1 MREFIIESALLTHG
15 VRSMRTKRTV
25 TRRIQVLKENR
36 KTYARA
42 SEISVRDHAYREA
55 VREHSEA
62 SIEEQY
68 AYGFANTL
76 AKKAIL
82 IPEDDLL
89 AGYLFQYAYNVNFP
103 MKVSEDFDPA
113 ERAKFQMDMKREIE
127 ETKEVYW
134 KNGKTDDSVDLEER
148 EMPGSIDVE
157 LDEFTDAVETW
168 LVKHWHSGHTLAGY
182 EMLLNTGWRALLL
195 QAEKQLEKA
204 ESEKEKRTV
213 HAFQIVLKACM
224 DYMHRYLEETERQL
238 NKLKRNNKINNDNV
252 EYNDGFGTR
261 QECLERIRDA
271 LINIET
277 KAPETFFE
285 TLQLLML
292 ANEMMYCENIP
303 SGISLGRIDYYLYPF
318 YRRDVDAGR
327 LTYEE
332 AGELLESFW
341 LKCSCQRK
349 AYQNMTLGGCDA
361 AGRCSVNDLTYL
373 CLESAA
379 NLRVD
384 QPSVNFRW
392 TDDMPEEA
400 WWAVLALIRTGMGF
414 PALLYDPCCMKAQIK
429 NGVSEEDV
437 WNYGFVGCVEMAV
450 PGKENAITELARL
463 NLPKLLNLLLHQ
475 GKDTCSDKIFRMK
488 NRKSLAEFGT
498 YEELEQAYL
507 NELEYWVRKIIR
519 SLNRIEHLYAEK
531 YPLPYLSVLTEDC
544 IGSRKD
550 VMAGGARYTS
560 VGFNLGGVATA
571 ADALAAI
578 RDVVYDKNIA
588 TLEEC
593 VEIMERDFEGAD
605 HMLQYMSAR
614 APKYGND
621 QGREQDA
628 EQIAVKIERLVSD
641 ILREYRNYWG
651 GPYRLGLY
659 TVEDH
664 AIMGMHTGAT
674 ADGRRSGES
683 LSNSSGASQGKDT
696 HGPTALIN
704 SVTNFPMEEA
714 GNGMVLDVKF
724 TPSLLEEETG
734 KRALRSLIETYFRK
748 GGMEMQ
754 VSVVSGETLRAA
766 QEHPE
771 NYADLIVRVSGFSAY
786 FCSLRKA
793 TQDEIIKR
801 TEHVM

>member
-1 MREFIIESALLTHG
+1 
-15 VRSMRTKRTV
+15 MRTKRTV

-36 KTYARA
+36 KKYART
-42 SEISVRDHAYREA
+42 SEIPVRDDAYREA
-55 VREHSEA
+55 VREYPEA
-62 SIEEQY
+62 SVEEQY

-89 AGYLFQYAYNVNFP
+89 AGYLFQYTYNVNFP

-113 ERAKFQMDMKREIE
+113 ERAKFQMDIEREIE
-127 ETKEVYW
+127 ETKELQSESAS
-134 KNGKTDDSVDLEER
+134 D
-148 EMPGSIDVE
+148 E
-157 LDEFTDAVETW
+157 LGEFADAVETW

-182 EMLLNTGWRALLL
+182 EMLLNTGWGALLSRV
-195 QAEKQLEKA
+195 EEQLGKA
-204 ESEKEKRTV
+204 QSEKEKQTV

-224 DYMHRYLEETERQL
+224 SYMHRYLKEVERKL
-238 NKLKRNNKINNDNV
+238 NKLKRNNNIDKGNYNDS
-252 EYNDGFGTR
+252 YNDGFGTR
-261 QECLERIRDA
+261 RECLERMRDA
-271 LINIET
+271 LMNIERE
-277 KAPETFFE
+277 APETFYE
-285 TLQLLML
+285 ALQLLTL

-327 LTYEE
+327 LNYEE
-332 AGELLESFW
+332 AGELIEAFW
-341 LKCSCQRK
+341 LKCSCQKK
-349 AYQNMTLGGCDA
+349 AYQNMTLGGCNSD
-361 AGRCSVNDLTYL
+361 GQCSVNDLAYL

-400 WWAVLALIRTGMGF
+400 WQAVLALIRTGMGF
-414 PALLYDPCCMKAQIK
+414 PALLYDPCCMKAQTK
-429 NGVSEEDV
+429 NGVSKDDV
-437 WNYGFVGCVEMAV
+437 WNYGFVGCVEMAI
-450 PGKENAITELARL
+450 PGKENAMTELARL
-463 NLPKLLNLLLHQ
+463 NLPKLLDLLLHQ
-475 GKDTCSDKIFRMK
+475 GKDTCSDKTFQMK
-488 NRKSLAEFGT
+488 NQKKFAEFKT
-498 YEELEQAYL
+498 YEELEQVYL
-507 NELEYWVRKIIR
+507 DELEYWVRKIIR
-519 SLNRIEHLYAEK
+519 NLNRIEHLYAEK

-550 VMAGGARYTS
+550 VMAGGARYTG
-560 VGFNLGGVATA
+560 VGFNLGGIGTA
-571 ADALAAI
+571 VDALAAI
-578 RDVVYDKNIA
+578 RDVVYDKNMV
-588 TLEEC
+588 TLEAC
-593 VEIMERDFEGAD
+593 MEILDDDFED
-605 HMLQYMSAR
+605 SEQIQRYLSAR

-621 QGREQDA
+621 QSREWDVD
-628 EQIAVKIERLVSD
+628 QIAFRLEKRVSD
-641 ILREYRNYWG
+641 TLKEYRNYWG

-674 ADGRRSGES
+674 ADGRKSGES

-734 KRALRSLIETYFRK
+734 KRALRSLIGTYFHK

-754 VSVVSGETLRAA
+754 ISVVSGETLRAA

>member
-1 MREFIIESALLTHG
+1 
-15 VRSMRTKRTV
+15 MRTKRTV

-36 KTYARA
+36 KKYART
-42 SEISVRDHAYREA
+42 SEIPVRDDAYREA
-55 VREHSEA
+55 VREYPEA
-62 SIEEQY
+62 SVEEQY

-76 AKKAIL
+76 AKKEIL

-113 ERAKFQMDMKREIE
+113 ERAKFQMDMEREIK
-127 ETKEVYW
+127 ETKELQSESAS
-134 KNGKTDDSVDLEER
+134 D
-148 EMPGSIDVE
+148 E
-157 LDEFTDAVETW
+157 LDEFADAVEAW

-182 EMLLNTGWRALLL
+182 EMLLNTGWGALLT
-195 QAEKQLEKA
+195 QVEEQLGKA
-204 ESEKEKRTV
+204 QSEKEKQTV

-224 DYMHRYLEETERQL
+224 SYMHRYLEEVERQL
-238 NKLKRNNKINNDNV
+238 NRLKRNNNIDKGNYNDS
-252 EYNDGFGTR
+252 YNDGFGTR
-261 QECLERIRDA
+261 RECLERMRDA
-271 LINIET
+271 LMNIET
-277 KAPETFFE
+277 KAPETFYE
-285 TLQLLML
+285 ALQLLTL

-318 YRRDVDAGR
+318 YRKDVDAGR
-327 LTYEE
+327 LNYEE
-332 AGELLESFW
+332 TGELIEAFW
-341 LKCSCQRK
+341 LKCSCQKK

-361 AGRCSVNDLTYL
+361 DGRCSVNDLTYL

-400 WWAVLALIRTGMGF
+400 WKAVLALIRTGMGF
-414 PALLYDPCCMKAQIK
+414 PALLYDPCCMKAQMN
-429 NGVSEEDV
+429 NGVSKDDV
-437 WNYGFVGCVEMAV
+437 WKYGFVGCVEMAI
-450 PGKENAITELARL
+450 PGKENAMTELARL
-463 NLPKLLNLLLHQ
+463 NLPKLLDLLLHQ

-488 NRKSLAEFGT
+488 NQKSLAEFET

-519 SLNRIEHLYAEK
+519 NLNRIEHLYAEK

-560 VGFNLGGVATA
+560 VGFNLGGIGTA
-571 ADALAAI
+571 VDALAAI
-578 RDVVYDKNIA
+578 RDVVYDKNMV

-593 VEIMERDFEGAD
+593 MEILDEDFED
-605 HMLQYMSAR
+605 SEQIQRYLSAR

-621 QGREQDA
+621 QSREWDVD
-628 EQIAVKIERLVSD
+628 QIAFRLEKRVSD
-641 ILREYRNYWG
+641 TLKEHRNYWG
-651 GPYRLGLY
+651 GSYRFGLY

-674 ADGRRSGES
+674 ADGRKSGES
-683 LSNSSGASQGKDT
+683 LSNSSGESQGKDT

-734 KRALRSLIETYFRK
+734 KRALRSLIETYFHK

-754 VSVVSGETLRAA
+754 ISIVSVETLRAA

>member
-1 MREFIIESALLTHG
+1 
-15 VRSMRTKRTV
+15 MRTKRTV

-36 KTYARA
+36 KKYART
-42 SEISVRDHAYREA
+42 SEIPVRDDAYREA
-55 VREHSEA
+55 VREYPEA
-62 SIEEQY
+62 SVEEQY

-76 AKKAIL
+76 AKKTIL
-82 IPEDDLL
+82 IPEADLL
-89 AGYLFQYAYNVNFP
+89 AGYLFQYTYNVNFP

-113 ERAKFQMDMKREIE
+113 ERAKFQMDMEREIE
-127 ETKEVYW
+127 ETKELQSESAS
-134 KNGKTDDSVDLEER
+134 D
-148 EMPGSIDVE
+148 E
-157 LDEFTDAVETW
+157 LDEFADAVETW

-182 EMLLNTGWRALLL
+182 EMLLNTGWGALLS
-195 QAEKQLEKA
+195 QVEEQLGKA
-204 ESEKEKRTV
+204 QSEKEKQTV

-224 DYMHRYLEETERQL
+224 SYMHRYLEEVERQL
-238 NKLKRNNKINNDNV
+238 NKLKRNNNIDKDNCNDS
-252 EYNDGFGTR
+252 YNDGFGTR
-261 QECLERIRDA
+261 RECLERMRDA
-271 LINIET
+271 LTNIERE
-277 KAPETFFE
+277 APETFYE
-285 TLQLLML
+285 ALQLLTL

-318 YRRDVDAGR
+318 YRKDVDAGR
-327 LTYEE
+327 LNYEE
-332 AGELLESFW
+332 AGELIEAFW
-341 LKCSCQRK
+341 LKCSCQKK
-349 AYQNMTLGGCDA
+349 AYQNMTLGGCNSD
-361 AGRCSVNDLTYL
+361 GQCSVNDLTYL

-400 WWAVLALIRTGMGF
+400 WQAVLALIRTGMGF
-414 PALLYDPCCMKAQIK
+414 PALLYDPCCMKAQMK
-429 NGVSEEDV
+429 NGVSKEDV
-437 WNYGFVGCVEMAV
+437 WNYGFVGCVEMAI
-450 PGKENAITELARL
+450 PGKENAMTELARL
-463 NLPKLLNLLLHQ
+463 NLPKLLDLLLHQ
-475 GKDTCSDKIFRMK
+475 GKDTCSDKTFQMK
-488 NRKSLAEFGT
+488 NQKKPAEFKT

-519 SLNRIEHLYAEK
+519 NLNRIEHLYAEK

-550 VMAGGARYTS
+550 VMAGGARYTG
-560 VGFNLGGVATA
+560 VGFNLGGIGTA
-571 ADALAAI
+571 VDALAAI
-578 RDVVYDKNIA
+578 RDVVYDKNMV
-588 TLEEC
+588 TLEAC
-593 VEIMERDFEGAD
+593 MEILDDDFED
-605 HMLQYMSAR
+605 SEQIQRYLSAR

-621 QGREQDA
+621 QSREWDVD
-628 EQIAVKIERLVSD
+628 QIAFRLEKRVSD
-641 ILREYRNYWG
+641 TLKEYRNYWG

-664 AIMGMHTGAT
+664 AIMGIHTGAT
-674 ADGRRSGES
+674 ADGRKGGES
-683 LSNSSGASQGKDT
+683 LSNSSGASQGKDK

-704 SVTNFPMEEA
+704 SVTNFPMEEV

-734 KRALRSLIETYFRK
+734 KRALRSLIGTYFHK

-754 VSVVSGETLRAA
+754 ISVVSGETLRAA

>member
-1 MREFIIESALLTHG
+1 
-15 VRSMRTKRTV
+15 MRTKRTV

-36 KTYARA
+36 KKYART
-42 SEISVRDHAYREA
+42 SEIPVRDDAYREA
-55 VREHSEA
+55 VREYPEA
-62 SIEEQY
+62 SVEEQY

-76 AKKAIL
+76 AKKTIL
-82 IPEDDLL
+82 IPEADLL
-89 AGYLFQYAYNVNFP
+89 AGYLFQYTYNVNFP

-113 ERAKFQMDMKREIE
+113 ERAKFQMDMEREIE
-127 ETKEVYW
+127 ETKELQSESAS
-134 KNGKTDDSVDLEER
+134 D
-148 EMPGSIDVE
+148 E
-157 LDEFTDAVETW
+157 LDEFADAVETW

-182 EMLLNTGWRALLL
+182 EMLLNTGWGALLS
-195 QAEKQLEKA
+195 QVEEQLGKA
-204 ESEKEKRTV
+204 QSEKEKQTV

-224 DYMHRYLEETERQL
+224 SYMHRYLEEVEGQL
-238 NKLKRNNKINNDNV
+238 NKLKRNNNIDKDNCNDS
-252 EYNDGFGTR
+252 YNDGFGTR
-261 QECLERIRDA
+261 RECLERMRDA
-271 LINIET
+271 LTNIERE
-277 KAPETFFE
+277 APETFYE
-285 TLQLLML
+285 ALQLLTL

-318 YRRDVDAGR
+318 YRKDVDAGR
-327 LTYEE
+327 LNYEE
-332 AGELLESFW
+332 AGELIEAFW
-341 LKCSCQRK
+341 LKCSCQKK
-349 AYQNMTLGGCDA
+349 AYQNMTLGGCNSD
-361 AGRCSVNDLTYL
+361 GQCSVNDLTYL

-400 WWAVLALIRTGMGF
+400 WQAVLALIRTGMGF
-414 PALLYDPCCMKAQIK
+414 PALLYDPCCMKAQMK
-429 NGVSEEDV
+429 NGVSKEDV
-437 WNYGFVGCVEMAV
+437 WNYGFVGCVEMAI
-450 PGKENAITELARL
+450 PGKENAMTELARL
-463 NLPKLLNLLLHQ
+463 NLPKLLDLLLHQ
-475 GKDTCSDKIFRMK
+475 GKDTCSDKTFQMK
-488 NRKSLAEFGT
+488 NQKKPAEFKT

-519 SLNRIEHLYAEK
+519 NLNRIEHLYAEK

-550 VMAGGARYTS
+550 VMAGGARYTG
-560 VGFNLGGVATA
+560 VGFNLGGIGTA
-571 ADALAAI
+571 VDALAAI
-578 RDVVYDKNIA
+578 RDVVYDKNMV
-588 TLEEC
+588 TLEAC
-593 VEIMERDFEGAD
+593 MEILDDDFED
-605 HMLQYMSAR
+605 SEQIQRYLSAR

-621 QGREQDA
+621 QSREWDVD
-628 EQIAVKIERLVSD
+628 QIAFRLEKRVSD
-641 ILREYRNYWG
+641 TLKEYRNYWG

-664 AIMGMHTGAT
+664 AIMGIHTGAT
-674 ADGRRSGES
+674 ADGRKGGES
-683 LSNSSGASQGKDT
+683 LSNSSGASQGKDK

-704 SVTNFPMEEA
+704 SVTNFPMEEV

-734 KRALRSLIETYFRK
+734 KRALRSLIGTYFHK

-754 VSVVSGETLRAA
+754 ISVVSGETLRAA

>member
-1 MREFIIESALLTHG
+1 
-15 VRSMRTKRTV
+15 MRTKRTV

-36 KTYARA
+36 KKYART
-42 SEISVRDHAYREA
+42 SEIPVRDDAYREA
-55 VREHSEA
+55 VREYPEA
-62 SIEEQY
+62 SAEEQY

-89 AGYLFQYAYNVNFP
+89 AGYLFQYTYNVNFP

-113 ERAKFQMDMKREIE
+113 ERAKFQMDMEREIE
-127 ETKEVYW
+127 ETKELQSESES
-134 KNGKTDDSVDLEER
+134 D
-148 EMPGSIDVE
+148 E
-157 LDEFTDAVETW
+157 LDEFADAVETW

-182 EMLLNTGWRALLL
+182 EMLLNTGWGALLSRV
-195 QAEKQLEKA
+195 EEQLGKA
-204 ESEKEKRTV
+204 QSEKEKQTV

-224 DYMHRYLEETERQL
+224 SYMHRYLEEVEGQL
-238 NKLKRNNKINNDNV
+238 NKLKRNNNIDKDNYNDS
-252 EYNDGFGTR
+252 YNDGFGTR
-261 QECLERIRDA
+261 RECLERMRDA
-271 LINIET
+271 LMNIERE
-277 KAPETFFE
+277 APETFYE
-285 TLQLLML
+285 ALQLLTL

-327 LTYEE
+327 LNYEE
-332 AGELLESFW
+332 AGELIEAFW
-341 LKCSCQRK
+341 LKCSCQKK
-349 AYQNMTLGGCDA
+349 AYQNMTLGGCNSD
-361 AGRCSVNDLTYL
+361 GQCSVNDLTYL

-400 WWAVLALIRTGMGF
+400 WQAVLALIRTGMGF
-414 PALLYDPCCMKAQIK
+414 PALLYDPCCMKAQTK
-429 NGVSEEDV
+429 NGVSKDDV
-437 WNYGFVGCVEMAV
+437 WNYGFVGCVEMAI
-450 PGKENAITELARL
+450 PGKENAMTELARL
-463 NLPKLLNLLLHQ
+463 NLPKLLDLLLHQ
-475 GKDTCSDKIFRMK
+475 GKDTCSDKTFQMK
-488 NRKSLAEFGT
+488 NQKKPAEFKT

-507 NELEYWVRKIIR
+507 DELEYWVRKIIR
-519 SLNRIEHLYAEK
+519 NLNRIEHLYAEK

-550 VMAGGARYTS
+550 VMAGGARYTG
-560 VGFNLGGVATA
+560 VGFNLGGIGTA
-571 ADALAAI
+571 VDALAAI
-578 RDVVYDKNIA
+578 RDVVYDKNMV
-588 TLEEC
+588 TLEAC
-593 VEIMERDFEGAD
+593 MEILDDDFED
-605 HMLQYMSAR
+605 SEQIQRYLSAR

-621 QGREQDA
+621 QSREWDVD
-628 EQIAVKIERLVSD
+628 QIAFRLEKRVSD
-641 ILREYRNYWG
+641 TLKEYRNYWG

-674 ADGRRSGES
+674 ADGRKRGES

-696 HGPTALIN
+696 YGPTALIN

-734 KRALRSLIETYFRK
+734 KQALRSLIGTYFHK

-754 VSVVSGETLRAA
+754 ISVVSGETLRAA

>member
-1 MREFIIESALLTHG
+1 
-15 VRSMRTKRTV
+15 MRTKRTV

-36 KTYARA
+36 KKYART
-42 SEISVRDHAYREA
+42 SEIPVRDDAYREA
-55 VREHSEA
+55 VREYPEA
-62 SIEEQY
+62 SVEEQY

-76 AKKAIL
+76 AKKTIL

-89 AGYLFQYAYNVNFP
+89 AGYLFQYTYNVNFP

-113 ERAKFQMDMKREIE
+113 ERAKFQMDMEREIE
-127 ETKEVYW
+127 ETKELQSESAS
-134 KNGKTDDSVDLEER
+134 D
-148 EMPGSIDVE
+148 E
-157 LDEFTDAVETW
+157 LDEFADAVETW

-182 EMLLNTGWRALLL
+182 EMLLNTGWGALLSRV
-195 QAEKQLEKA
+195 EEQLGKA
-204 ESEKEKRTV
+204 QSEKEKQTV

-224 DYMHRYLEETERQL
+224 SYMHRYLEEVEGQL
-238 NKLKRNNKINNDNV
+238 NRLKRNNNIDKDNYNDS
-252 EYNDGFGTR
+252 YNDGFGTR
-261 QECLERIRDA
+261 RECLERMRDA
-271 LINIET
+271 LMNIERE
-277 KAPETFFE
+277 APETFYE
-285 TLQLLML
+285 ALQLLTL

-318 YRRDVDAGR
+318 YRRDVDAER
-327 LTYEE
+327 LNYEE
-332 AGELLESFW
+332 AGELIEAFW
-341 LKCSCQRK
+341 LKCSCQKK
-349 AYQNMTLGGCDA
+349 AYQNMTLGGCNSD
-361 AGRCSVNDLTYL
+361 GQCSVNDLTYL

-400 WWAVLALIRTGMGF
+400 WQAVLALIRTGMGF
-414 PALLYDPCCMKAQIK
+414 PALLYDPCCMKAQTK
-429 NGVSEEDV
+429 NGVSKDDV
-437 WNYGFVGCVEMAV
+437 WNYGFVGCVEMAI
-450 PGKENAITELARL
+450 PGKENAMTELARL
-463 NLPKLLNLLLHQ
+463 NLPKLLDLLLHQ
-475 GKDTCSDKIFRMK
+475 GKDTCSDKTFQMK
-488 NRKSLAEFGT
+488 NQKTPAEFKT

-507 NELEYWVRKIIR
+507 DELEYWVRKIIR
-519 SLNRIEHLYAEK
+519 NLNRIEHLYAEK

-550 VMAGGARYTS
+550 VMAGGARYTG
-560 VGFNLGGVATA
+560 VGFNLGGIGTA
-571 ADALAAI
+571 VDALAAI
-578 RDVVYDKNIA
+578 RDVVYDKNMV
-588 TLEEC
+588 TLEAC
-593 VEIMERDFEGAD
+593 MEILDDDFED
-605 HMLQYMSAR
+605 SEQIQRYLSAR

-621 QGREQDA
+621 QSREWDVD
-628 EQIAVKIERLVSD
+628 QIAFRLEKRVSD
-641 ILREYRNYWG
+641 TLKEYRNYWG

-674 ADGRRSGES
+674 ADGRKSGES

-734 KRALRSLIETYFRK
+734 KRALRSLIGTYFHK

-754 VSVVSGETLRAA
+754 ISVVSGETLRAA

>member
-1 MREFIIESALLTHG
+1 
-15 VRSMRTKRTV
+15 MRTKRTV

-36 KTYARA
+36 KKYART
-42 SEISVRDHAYREA
+42 SEIPVRDDAYREA
-55 VREHSEA
+55 VREHPEA
-62 SIEEQY
+62 SVEEQY

-76 AKKAIL
+76 AKKEIL

-113 ERAKFQMDMKREIE
+113 ERAKFQMDMEREIE
-127 ETKEVYW
+127 ETKELQSESAS
-134 KNGKTDDSVDLEER
+134 D
-148 EMPGSIDVE
+148 E
-157 LDEFTDAVETW
+157 LDEFADAVETW

-182 EMLLNTGWRALLL
+182 EMLLNTGWGALLSRV
-195 QAEKQLEKA
+195 EEQLGKA
-204 ESEKEKRTV
+204 QSEKEKQTV

-224 DYMHRYLEETERQL
+224 SYMHRYLEEVERQL
-238 NKLKRNNKINNDNV
+238 NKLKRNNNIDKGNYNDS
-252 EYNDGFGTR
+252 YNDGFGTR
-261 QECLERIRDA
+261 RECLERMRDA
-271 LINIET
+271 LMNIERE
-277 KAPETFFE
+277 APETFYE
-285 TLQLLML
+285 ALQLLTL

-327 LTYEE
+327 LNYEE
-332 AGELLESFW
+332 AGELIEAFW
-341 LKCSCQRK
+341 LKCSCQKK
-349 AYQNMTLGGCDA
+349 AYQNMTLGGCNSD
-361 AGRCSVNDLTYL
+361 GQCSVNDLTYL

-400 WWAVLALIRTGMGF
+400 WQAVLALIRTGMGF
-414 PALLYDPCCMKAQIK
+414 PALLYDPCCMKAQTK
-429 NGVSEEDV
+429 NGVSKDDV
-437 WNYGFVGCVEMAV
+437 WNYGFVGCVEMAI
-450 PGKENAITELARL
+450 PGKENAMTELARL
-463 NLPKLLNLLLHQ
+463 NLPKLLDLLLHQ
-475 GKDTCSDKIFRMK
+475 GKDTCSDKTFQMK
-488 NRKSLAEFGT
+488 NQKSLVEFET

-519 SLNRIEHLYAEK
+519 NLNRIEHLYAEK

-550 VMAGGARYTS
+550 VMAGGARYTG
-560 VGFNLGGVATA
+560 VGFNLGGIGTA
-571 ADALAAI
+571 VDALAAI
-578 RDVVYDKNIA
+578 QDVIYDKNML

-593 VEIMERDFEGAD
+593 VEITDHDFENAD
-605 HMLQYMSAR
+605 YMLQYMSAR

-621 QGREQDA
+621 QCRKQDA
-628 EQIAVKIERLVSD
+628 DRIAVKMERMVSD
-641 ILREYRNYWG
+641 ILKEYRNYWG

-674 ADGRRSGES
+674 ADGRKSGES

-734 KRALRSLIETYFRK
+734 KRALRSLIETYFHK

-754 VSVVSGETLRAA
+754 ISVVSGETLRAA

>member
-1 MREFIIESALLTHG
+1 
-15 VRSMRTKRTV
+15 MRTKRTV

-36 KTYARA
+36 KKYART
-42 SEISVRDHAYREA
+42 SEIPVRDDAYREA
-55 VREHSEA
+55 VREHPEA
-62 SIEEQY
+62 SVEEQY

-76 AKKAIL
+76 AKKKIL

-89 AGYLFQYAYNVNFP
+89 AGYLFQYTYNVNFP

-113 ERAKFQMDMKREIE
+113 ERAKFQMDIEREIE
-127 ETKEVYW
+127 ETKELQSESAS
-134 KNGKTDDSVDLEER
+134 D
-148 EMPGSIDVE
+148 E
-157 LDEFTDAVETW
+157 LGEFADAVETW

-182 EMLLNTGWRALLL
+182 EMLLNTGWGALLSRV
-195 QAEKQLEKA
+195 EEQLGKA
-204 ESEKEKRTV
+204 QSEKEKQTV

-224 DYMHRYLEETERQL
+224 SYMHRYLEEVERQL
-238 NKLKRNNKINNDNV
+238 NKLKRNNNIDKGNYNDS
-252 EYNDGFGTR
+252 YNDGFGTR
-261 QECLERIRDA
+261 RECLERMRDA
-271 LINIET
+271 LMNIERE
-277 KAPETFFE
+277 APETFYE
-285 TLQLLML
+285 ALQLLTL

-327 LTYEE
+327 LNYEE
-332 AGELLESFW
+332 AGELIEAFW
-341 LKCSCQRK
+341 LKCSCQKK
-349 AYQNMTLGGCDA
+349 AYQNMTLGGCNSD
-361 AGRCSVNDLTYL
+361 GQCSVNDLTYL

-400 WWAVLALIRTGMGF
+400 WQAVLALIRTGMGF
-414 PALLYDPCCMKAQIK
+414 PALLYDPCCMKAQTK
-429 NGVSEEDV
+429 NGVSKDDV
-437 WNYGFVGCVEMAV
+437 WNYGFVGCVEMAI
-450 PGKENAITELARL
+450 PGKENAMTELARL
-463 NLPKLLNLLLHQ
+463 NLPKLLDLLLHQ
-475 GKDTCSDKIFRMK
+475 GKDTCSDKTFQMK
-488 NRKSLAEFGT
+488 NQKKFAEFKT
-498 YEELEQAYL
+498 YEELEQVYL
-507 NELEYWVRKIIR
+507 DELEYWVRKIIR
-519 SLNRIEHLYAEK
+519 NLNRIEHLYAEK

-550 VMAGGARYTS
+550 VMAGGARYTG
-560 VGFNLGGVATA
+560 VGFNLGGIGTA
-571 ADALAAI
+571 VDALAAI
-578 RDVVYDKNIA
+578 RDVVYDKNMV
-588 TLEEC
+588 TLEAC
-593 VEIMERDFEGAD
+593 MEILDDDFED
-605 HMLQYMSAR
+605 SEQIQRYLSAR

-621 QGREQDA
+621 QSREWDVD
-628 EQIAVKIERLVSD
+628 QIAFRLEKRVSD
-641 ILREYRNYWG
+641 TLKEYRNYWG

-674 ADGRRSGES
+674 ADGRKSGES

-734 KRALRSLIETYFRK
+734 KRALRSLIGTYFHK

-754 VSVVSGETLRAA
+754 ISVVSGETLRAA

>member
-1 MREFIIESALLTHG
+1 
-15 VRSMRTKRTV
+15 MRTKRTV

-36 KTYARA
+36 KKYART
-42 SEISVRDHAYREA
+42 SEIPVRDDAYREA
-55 VREHSEA
+55 VREYPEA
-62 SIEEQY
+62 SVEEQY

-76 AKKAIL
+76 AKKTIL
-82 IPEDDLL
+82 IPEADLL
-89 AGYLFQYAYNVNFP
+89 AGYLFQYTYNVNFP

-113 ERAKFQMDMKREIE
+113 ERAKFQMDIEREIE
-127 ETKEVYW
+127 ETKELQSESAS
-134 KNGKTDDSVDLEER
+134 D
-148 EMPGSIDVE
+148 E
-157 LDEFTDAVETW
+157 LDEFADAVETW

-182 EMLLNTGWRALLL
+182 EMLLNTGWGALLS
-195 QAEKQLEKA
+195 QVEEQLGKA
-204 ESEKEKRTV
+204 QSEKEKQTV

-224 DYMHRYLEETERQL
+224 SYMHRYLEEVERQL
-238 NKLKRNNKINNDNV
+238 NKLKRNNNIDKDNCNDS
-252 EYNDGFGTR
+252 YNDGFGTR
-261 QECLERIRDA
+261 RECLERMRDA
-271 LINIET
+271 LTNIERE
-277 KAPETFFE
+277 APETFYE
-285 TLQLLML
+285 ALQLLTL

-318 YRRDVDAGR
+318 YRKDVDAGR
-327 LTYEE
+327 LNYEE
-332 AGELLESFW
+332 AGELIEAFW
-341 LKCSCQRK
+341 LKCSCQKK
-349 AYQNMTLGGCDA
+349 AYQNMTLGGCNSD
-361 AGRCSVNDLTYL
+361 GQCSVNDLTYL

-400 WWAVLALIRTGMGF
+400 WQAVLALIRTGMGF
-414 PALLYDPCCMKAQIK
+414 PALLYDPCCMKAQTK
-429 NGVSEEDV
+429 NGVSKDDV
-437 WNYGFVGCVEMAV
+437 WNYGFVGCVEMAI
-450 PGKENAITELARL
+450 PGKENAMTELARL
-463 NLPKLLNLLLHQ
+463 NLPKLLDLLLHQ
-475 GKDTCSDKIFRMK
+475 GKDTCSDKTFQMK
-488 NRKSLAEFGT
+488 NQKKPAEFKT

-519 SLNRIEHLYAEK
+519 NLNRIEHLYAEK

-550 VMAGGARYTS
+550 VMAGGARYTG
-560 VGFNLGGVATA
+560 VGFNLGGIGTA
-571 ADALAAI
+571 VDALAAI
-578 RDVVYDKNIA
+578 RDVVYDKNMV
-588 TLEEC
+588 TLEAC
-593 VEIMERDFEGAD
+593 MEILDDDFED
-605 HMLQYMSAR
+605 SEQIQRYLSAR

-621 QGREQDA
+621 QSREWDVD
-628 EQIAVKIERLVSD
+628 QIAFRLEKRVSD
-641 ILREYRNYWG
+641 TLKEYRNYWG

-664 AIMGMHTGAT
+664 AIMGIHTGAT
-674 ADGRRSGES
+674 ADGRKGGES
-683 LSNSSGASQGKDT
+683 LSNSSGASQGKDK

-704 SVTNFPMEEA
+704 SVTNFPMEEV

-734 KRALRSLIETYFRK
+734 KRALRSLIETYFHK

-754 VSVVSGETLRAA
+754 ISVVSGETLRAA

>member
-1 MREFIIESALLTHG
+1 
-15 VRSMRTKRTV
+15 MRTKRTV
-25 TRRIQVLKENR
+25 IRRIQVLKENR
-36 KTYARA
+36 KKYART
-42 SEISVRDHAYREA
+42 SEIPVRDDAYREA
-55 VREHSEA
+55 VREHPEA
-62 SIEEQY
+62 SVEEQY

-76 AKKAIL
+76 AKKEIL

-113 ERAKFQMDMKREIE
+113 ERAKFQMDIEREIE
-127 ETKEVYW
+127 ETKELQSESAS
-134 KNGKTDDSVDLEER
+134 D
-148 EMPGSIDVE
+148 E
-157 LDEFTDAVETW
+157 LGEFADAVETW

-182 EMLLNTGWRALLL
+182 EMLLNTGWGALLSRV
-195 QAEKQLEKA
+195 EEQLGKA
-204 ESEKEKRTV
+204 QSEKEKQTV

-224 DYMHRYLEETERQL
+224 SYMHRYLEEVERQL
-238 NKLKRNNKINNDNV
+238 NKLKRNNNIDKGNYNDS
-252 EYNDGFGTR
+252 YNDGFGTR
-261 QECLERIRDA
+261 RECLERMRDA
-271 LINIET
+271 LMNIET
-277 KAPETFFE
+277 KAPETFYE
-285 TLQLLML
+285 ALQLLTL
-292 ANEMMYCENIP
+292 ANAMMYCENIP

-318 YRRDVDAGR
+318 YQKDVDAGR
-327 LTYEE
+327 LNYEE
-332 AGELLESFW
+332 TGELIEAFW
-341 LKCSCQRK
+341 LKCSCQKK

-361 AGRCSVNDLTYL
+361 DGRCAVNDLTYL
-373 CLESAA
+373 CLESTA

-400 WWAVLALIRTGMGF
+400 WQAVLALIRTGMGF
-414 PALLYDPCCMKAQIK
+414 PALFYDPCCMKAQMN
-429 NGVSEEDV
+429 NGVLKEDV
-437 WNYGFVGCVEMAV
+437 WNYGFVGCVEMTI
-450 PGKENAITELARL
+450 PGKENAMTELARL

-475 GKDTCSDKIFRMK
+475 GKDTCSDKTFRMK
-488 NRKSLAEFGT
+488 NQKSLVEFET

-507 NELEYWVRKIIR
+507 NELEYWVRKIICN
-519 SLNRIEHLYAEK
+519 LNRIEHLYAEK

-550 VMAGGARYTS
+550 VMAGGARYTG
-560 VGFNLGGVATA
+560 VGFNLGGIGTA

-578 RDVVYDKNIA
+578 QDVIYDKNML

-593 VEIMERDFEGAD
+593 VEITDHDFENAD
-605 HMLQYMSAR
+605 YMLQYMSAR

-621 QGREQDA
+621 QCRKQDA
-628 EQIAVKIERLVSD
+628 DRIAVKMERMVSD
-641 ILREYRNYWG
+641 ILKEYRNYWG

-674 ADGRRSGES
+674 ADGRKSGES

-734 KRALRSLIETYFRK
+734 KWALRSLIETYFHK
-748 GGMEMQ
+748 GGMEIQ
-754 VSVVSGETLRAA
+754 ISIVSVETLRAA

>member
-1 MREFIIESALLTHG
+1 
-15 VRSMRTKRTV
+15 MRTKRTV

-36 KTYARA
+36 KKYART
-42 SEISVRDHAYREA
+42 SEIPVRDDAYREA
-55 VREHSEA
+55 VREYPEA
-62 SIEEQY
+62 SVEEQY

-89 AGYLFQYAYNVNFP
+89 AGYLFQYTYNVNFP

-113 ERAKFQMDMKREIE
+113 ERAKFQMDIEREIE
-127 ETKEVYW
+127 ETKELQSESAS
-134 KNGKTDDSVDLEER
+134 D
-148 EMPGSIDVE
+148 E
-157 LDEFTDAVETW
+157 LGEFADAVETW

-182 EMLLNTGWRALLL
+182 EMLLNTGWGALLSRV
-195 QAEKQLEKA
+195 EEQLGKA
-204 ESEKEKRTV
+204 QSEKEKQTV

-224 DYMHRYLEETERQL
+224 SYMHRYLKEVERQL
-238 NKLKRNNKINNDNV
+238 NKLKRNNNIDKGNYNDS
-252 EYNDGFGTR
+252 YNDGFGTR
-261 QECLERIRDA
+261 RECLERMRDA
-271 LINIET
+271 LMNIERE
-277 KAPETFFE
+277 APETFYE
-285 TLQLLML
+285 ALQLLTL

-327 LTYEE
+327 LNYEE
-332 AGELLESFW
+332 AGELIEAFW
-341 LKCSCQRK
+341 LKCSCQKK
-349 AYQNMTLGGCDA
+349 AYQNMTLGGCNSD
-361 AGRCSVNDLTYL
+361 GQCSVNDLTYL

-400 WWAVLALIRTGMGF
+400 WQAVLALIRTGMGF
-414 PALLYDPCCMKAQIK
+414 PALLYDPCCMKAQTK
-429 NGVSEEDV
+429 NGVSKDDV
-437 WNYGFVGCVEMAV
+437 WNYGFVGCVEMAI
-450 PGKENAITELARL
+450 PGKENAMTELARL
-463 NLPKLLNLLLHQ
+463 NLPKLLDLLLHQ
-475 GKDTCSDKIFRMK
+475 GKDTCSDKTFQMK
-488 NRKSLAEFGT
+488 NQKKFAEFKT
-498 YEELEQAYL
+498 YEELEQVYL
-507 NELEYWVRKIIR
+507 DELEYWVRKIIR
-519 SLNRIEHLYAEK
+519 NLNRIEHLYAEK

-550 VMAGGARYTS
+550 VMAGGARYTG
-560 VGFNLGGVATA
+560 VGFNLGGIGTA
-571 ADALAAI
+571 VDALAAI
-578 RDVVYDKNIA
+578 RDVVYDKNMV
-588 TLEEC
+588 TLEAC
-593 VEIMERDFEGAD
+593 MEILDDDFED
-605 HMLQYMSAR
+605 SEQIQRYLSAR

-621 QGREQDA
+621 QSREWDVD
-628 EQIAVKIERLVSD
+628 QIAFRLEKRVSD
-641 ILREYRNYWG
+641 TLKEYRNYWG

-674 ADGRRSGES
+674 ADGRKSGES

-734 KRALRSLIETYFRK
+734 KRALRSLIGTYFHK

-754 VSVVSGETLRAA
+754 ISVVSGETLRAA

>member
-1 MREFIIESALLTHG
+1 
-15 VRSMRTKRTV
+15 MRTKRTV

-36 KTYARA
+36 KKYART
-42 SEISVRDHAYREA
+42 SEIPVRDDAYREA
-55 VREHSEA
+55 VREYPEA
-62 SIEEQY
+62 SVEEQY

-76 AKKAIL
+76 AKKTIL
-82 IPEDDLL
+82 IPEADLL
-89 AGYLFQYAYNVNFP
+89 AGYLFQYTYNVNFP

-113 ERAKFQMDMKREIE
+113 ERAKFQMDIEREIE
-127 ETKEVYW
+127 ETKELQSESAS
-134 KNGKTDDSVDLEER
+134 D
-148 EMPGSIDVE
+148 E
-157 LDEFTDAVETW
+157 LDEFADAVETW

-182 EMLLNTGWRALLL
+182 EMLLNTGWGALLS
-195 QAEKQLEKA
+195 QVEEQLGKA
-204 ESEKEKRTV
+204 QSEKEKQTV

-224 DYMHRYLEETERQL
+224 SYMHRYLEEVERQL
-238 NKLKRNNKINNDNV
+238 NKLKRNNNIDKDNCNDS
-252 EYNDGFGTR
+252 YNDGFGTR
-261 QECLERIRDA
+261 RECLERMRDA
-271 LINIET
+271 LMNIERE
-277 KAPETFFE
+277 APETFYE
-285 TLQLLML
+285 ALQLLTL

-327 LTYEE
+327 LNYEE
-332 AGELLESFW
+332 AGELIEAFW
-341 LKCSCQRK
+341 LKCSCQKK
-349 AYQNMTLGGCDA
+349 AYQNMTLGGCNSD
-361 AGRCSVNDLTYL
+361 GQCSVNDLTYL

-400 WWAVLALIRTGMGF
+400 WQAVLALIRTGMGF
-414 PALLYDPCCMKAQIK
+414 PALLYDPCCMKAQMK
-429 NGVSEEDV
+429 NGVLKEDV
-437 WNYGFVGCVEMAV
+437 WNYGFVGCVEMAI
-450 PGKENAITELARL
+450 PGKENAMTELARL
-463 NLPKLLNLLLHQ
+463 NLPKLLDLLLHQ
-475 GKDTCSDKIFRMK
+475 GKDTCSDKTFQMK
-488 NRKSLAEFGT
+488 NQKKPAEFKT

-507 NELEYWVRKIIR
+507 DELEYWVRKIIR
-519 SLNRIEHLYAEK
+519 NLNRIEHLYAEK

-550 VMAGGARYTS
+550 VMAGGARYTG
-560 VGFNLGGVATA
+560 VGFNLGGIGTA
-571 ADALAAI
+571 VDALAAI
-578 RDVVYDKNIA
+578 RDVVYDKNMV
-588 TLEEC
+588 TLEAC
-593 VEIMERDFEGAD
+593 MEILDDDFED
-605 HMLQYMSAR
+605 SEQIQRYLSAR

-621 QGREQDA
+621 QSREWDVD
-628 EQIAVKIERLVSD
+628 QIAFRLEKRVSD
-641 ILREYRNYWG
+641 TLKEYRNYWG

-664 AIMGMHTGAT
+664 AIMGIHTGAT
-674 ADGRRSGES
+674 ADGRKGGES
-683 LSNSSGASQGKDT
+683 LSNSSGASQGKDK

-704 SVTNFPMEEA
+704 SVTNFPMEEV

-734 KRALRSLIETYFRK
+734 KRALRSLIGTYFHK

-754 VSVVSGETLRAA
+754 ISVVSGETLRAA

>member
-1 MREFIIESALLTHG
+1 MR
-15 VRSMRTKRTV
+15 
-25 TRRIQVLKENR
+25 
-36 KTYARA
+36 
-42 SEISVRDHAYREA
+42 DDAYREA
-55 VREHSEA
+55 VREHPEA
-62 SIEEQY
+62 SVEEQY

-76 AKKAIL
+76 AKKEIL

-113 ERAKFQMDMKREIE
+113 ERAKFQMDIEREIE
-127 ETKEVYW
+127 ETKELQSESAS
-134 KNGKTDDSVDLEER
+134 D
-148 EMPGSIDVE
+148 E
-157 LDEFTDAVETW
+157 LGEFADAVETW

-182 EMLLNTGWRALLL
+182 EMLLNTGWGALLSRV
-195 QAEKQLEKA
+195 EEQLGKA
-204 ESEKEKRTV
+204 QSEKEKQTV

-224 DYMHRYLEETERQL
+224 SYMHRYLEEVERQL
-238 NKLKRNNKINNDNV
+238 NKLKRNNNIDKGNYNDS
-252 EYNDGFGTR
+252 YNDGFGTR
-261 QECLERIRDA
+261 RECLERMRDA
-271 LINIET
+271 LMNIERE
-277 KAPETFFE
+277 APETFYE
-285 TLQLLML
+285 ALQLLTL

-327 LTYEE
+327 LNYEE
-332 AGELLESFW
+332 AGELIEAFW
-341 LKCSCQRK
+341 LKCSCQKK
-349 AYQNMTLGGCDA
+349 AYQNMTLGGCNSD
-361 AGRCSVNDLTYL
+361 GQCSVNDLTYL

-400 WWAVLALIRTGMGF
+400 WQAVLALIRTGMGF
-414 PALLYDPCCMKAQIK
+414 PALLYDPCCMKAQTK
-429 NGVSEEDV
+429 NGVSKDDV
-437 WNYGFVGCVEMAV
+437 WNYGFVGCVEMAI
-450 PGKENAITELARL
+450 PGKENAMTELARL
-463 NLPKLLNLLLHQ
+463 NLPKLLDLLLHQ
-475 GKDTCSDKIFRMK
+475 GKDTCSDKTFQMK
-488 NRKSLAEFGT
+488 NQKKFAEFKT
-498 YEELEQAYL
+498 YEELEQVYL
-507 NELEYWVRKIIR
+507 DELEYWVRKIIR
-519 SLNRIEHLYAEK
+519 NLNRIEHLYAEK

-550 VMAGGARYTS
+550 VMAGGARYTG
-560 VGFNLGGVATA
+560 VGFNLGGIGTA
-571 ADALAAI
+571 VDALAAI
-578 RDVVYDKNIA
+578 RDVVYDKNMV
-588 TLEEC
+588 TLEAC
-593 VEIMERDFEGAD
+593 MEILDDDFED
-605 HMLQYMSAR
+605 SEQIQRYLSAR

-621 QGREQDA
+621 QSREWDVD
-628 EQIAVKIERLVSD
+628 QIAFRLEKRVSD
-641 ILREYRNYWG
+641 TLKEYRNYWG

-674 ADGRRSGES
+674 ADGRKSGES

-734 KRALRSLIETYFRK
+734 KRALRSLIETYFHK

-754 VSVVSGETLRAA
+754 ISVVSGETLRAA

-786 FCSLRKA
+786 FCLLRKA

>member
-1 MREFIIESALLTHG
+1 
-15 VRSMRTKRTV
+15 MRTKRTV

-36 KTYARA
+36 KKYART
-42 SEISVRDHAYREA
+42 SEIPVRDDAYREA
-55 VREHSEA
+55 VREYPEA
-62 SIEEQY
+62 SVEEQY

-89 AGYLFQYAYNVNFP
+89 AGYLFQYTYNVNFP

-113 ERAKFQMDMKREIE
+113 ERAKFQMDMEREIE
-127 ETKEVYW
+127 ETKELQSESAS
-134 KNGKTDDSVDLEER
+134 D
-148 EMPGSIDVE
+148 E
-157 LDEFTDAVETW
+157 LDEFADAVETW

-182 EMLLNTGWRALLL
+182 EMLLNTGWGALLS
-195 QAEKQLEKA
+195 QVEEQLGKA
-204 ESEKEKRTV
+204 QSEKEKQTV

-224 DYMHRYLEETERQL
+224 SYMHRYLEEVERQL
-238 NKLKRNNKINNDNV
+238 NKLKRNNNIDNGNYNDS
-252 EYNDGFGTR
+252 YNDGFGTR
-261 QECLERIRDA
+261 RECLERMRDV
-271 LINIET
+271 LMNIERE
-277 KAPETFFE
+277 APETFYE
-285 TLQLLML
+285 ALQLLTL

-327 LTYEE
+327 LNYEE
-332 AGELLESFW
+332 AGELIEAFW
-341 LKCSCQRK
+341 LKCSCQKK
-349 AYQNMTLGGCDA
+349 AYQNMTLGGCNSD
-361 AGRCSVNDLTYL
+361 GQCSVNDLTYL

-400 WWAVLALIRTGMGF
+400 WQAVLALIRTGMGF
-414 PALLYDPCCMKAQIK
+414 PALLYDPCCMKAQMK
-429 NGVSEEDV
+429 NGVSKDDV
-437 WNYGFVGCVEMAV
+437 WNYGFVGCVEMAI
-450 PGKENAITELARL
+450 PGKENAMTELARL
-463 NLPKLLNLLLHQ
+463 NLPKLLDLLLHQ
-475 GKDTCSDKIFRMK
+475 GKDTCSDKTFQMK
-488 NRKSLAEFGT
+488 NQKTPAEFKT

-519 SLNRIEHLYAEK
+519 NLNRIEHLYAEK

-550 VMAGGARYTS
+550 VMAGGARYTG
-560 VGFNLGGVATA
+560 VGFNLGGIGTA
-571 ADALAAI
+571 VDALAAI
-578 RDVVYDKNIA
+578 RDVVYDKNMV
-588 TLEEC
+588 TLEAC
-593 VEIMERDFEGAD
+593 MEILDDDFED
-605 HMLQYMSAR
+605 SEQIQRYLSAR

-621 QGREQDA
+621 QSREWDVD
-628 EQIAVKIERLVSD
+628 QIAFRLEKRVSD
-641 ILREYRNYWG
+641 TLKEYRNYWG

-674 ADGRRSGES
+674 ADGRKSGES

-714 GNGMVLDVKF
+714 DNGMVLDMKF

-734 KRALRSLIETYFRK
+734 KRALRSLIGTYFHK

-754 VSVVSGETLRAA
+754 ISVVSGETLRAA

>member
-1 MREFIIESALLTHG
+1 
-15 VRSMRTKRTV
+15 MRTKRTV

-36 KTYARA
+36 KKYART
-42 SEISVRDHAYREA
+42 SEIPVRDDAYREA
-55 VREHSEA
+55 VREYPEA
-62 SIEEQY
+62 SVEEQY

-113 ERAKFQMDMKREIE
+113 ERAKFQMDMEREIE
-127 ETKEVYW
+127 ETKELQSESAS
-134 KNGKTDDSVDLEER
+134 D
-148 EMPGSIDVE
+148 E
-157 LDEFTDAVETW
+157 LDEFADAVETW

-182 EMLLNTGWRALLL
+182 EMLLNTGWGALLS
-195 QAEKQLEKA
+195 QVEEQLGKA
-204 ESEKEKRTV
+204 QSEKEKQTV

-224 DYMHRYLEETERQL
+224 SYMHRYLEEVERQL
-238 NKLKRNNKINNDNV
+238 NKLKRNNNIDDGNYNDS
-252 EYNDGFGTR
+252 YNDGFGTR
-261 QECLERIRDA
+261 RECLERMRDA
-271 LINIET
+271 LMNIERE
-277 KAPETFFE
+277 APETFYE
-285 TLQLLML
+285 ALQLLTL

-318 YRRDVDAGR
+318 YRKDVDAGR
-327 LTYEE
+327 LNYEE
-332 AGELLESFW
+332 AGELIEAFW
-341 LKCSCQRK
+341 LKCSCQKK
-349 AYQNMTLGGCDA
+349 AYQNMTLGGCNSD
-361 AGRCSVNDLTYL
+361 GQCSVNDLTYL

-400 WWAVLALIRTGMGF
+400 WQAVLALIRTGMGF
-414 PALLYDPCCMKAQIK
+414 PALLYDPCCMKAQTK
-429 NGVSEEDV
+429 NGVSKDDV
-437 WNYGFVGCVEMAV
+437 WNYGFVGCVEMAI
-450 PGKENAITELARL
+450 PGKENAMTELARL
-463 NLPKLLNLLLHQ
+463 NLPKLLDLLLHQ
-475 GKDTCSDKIFRMK
+475 GKDTCSDKTFQMK
-488 NRKSLAEFGT
+488 NQKKPAEFKT

-519 SLNRIEHLYAEK
+519 NLNRIEHLYAEK

-550 VMAGGARYTS
+550 VMAGGARYTG
-560 VGFNLGGVATA
+560 VGFNLGGIGTA
-571 ADALAAI
+571 VDALAAI
-578 RDVVYDKNIA
+578 RDVVYDKNMV
-588 TLEEC
+588 TLEAC
-593 VEIMERDFEGAD
+593 MEILDDDFED
-605 HMLQYMSAR
+605 SEQIQRYLSAR

-621 QGREQDA
+621 QSREWDVD
-628 EQIAVKIERLVSD
+628 QIAFRLEKRVSD
-641 ILREYRNYWG
+641 TLKEYRNYWG

-664 AIMGMHTGAT
+664 AIMGIHTGAT
-674 ADGRRSGES
+674 ADGRKGGES
-683 LSNSSGASQGKDT
+683 LSNSSGASQGKDK

-734 KRALRSLIETYFRK
+734 KQALRSLIGTYFHK

-754 VSVVSGETLRAA
+754 ISVVSGETLRAA

>member
-1 MREFIIESALLTHG
+1 
-15 VRSMRTKRTV
+15 MRTKRTV

-36 KTYARA
+36 KKYART
-42 SEISVRDHAYREA
+42 SEILVRDDAYREA
-55 VREHSEA
+55 VREYPEA
-62 SIEEQY
+62 SVEEQY

-89 AGYLFQYAYNVNFP
+89 AGYLFQYTYNVNFP

-113 ERAKFQMDMKREIE
+113 ERAKFQMDMEREIE
-127 ETKEVYW
+127 ETKELQSESAS
-134 KNGKTDDSVDLEER
+134 D
-148 EMPGSIDVE
+148 E
-157 LDEFTDAVETW
+157 LDEFADAVETW

-182 EMLLNTGWRALLL
+182 EMLLNTGWGALLS
-195 QAEKQLEKA
+195 QVEEQLGKA
-204 ESEKEKRTV
+204 QSEKEKQTV

-224 DYMHRYLEETERQL
+224 SYMHRYLEEVERQL
-238 NKLKRNNKINNDNV
+238 NKLKRNNNIDNSNCNDS
-252 EYNDGFGTR
+252 YNDGFGTR
-261 QECLERIRDA
+261 RECLERMRDA
-271 LINIET
+271 LMNIERE
-277 KAPETFFE
+277 APETFYE
-285 TLQLLML
+285 ALQLLTL

-327 LTYEE
+327 LNYEE
-332 AGELLESFW
+332 AGELIEAFW
-341 LKCSCQRK
+341 LKCSCQKK

-361 AGRCSVNDLTYL
+361 DGRCAVNDLTYL

-400 WWAVLALIRTGMGF
+400 WQAVLALIRTGMGF
-414 PALLYDPCCMKAQIK
+414 PALLYDPCCMKAQMK
-429 NGVSEEDV
+429 NGVLKEDV
-437 WNYGFVGCVEMAV
+437 WNYGFVGCVEMAI
-450 PGKENAITELARL
+450 PGKENAMTELARL
-463 NLPKLLNLLLHQ
+463 NLPKLLDLLLHQ
-475 GKDTCSDKIFRMK
+475 GKDTCSDKTFQMK
-488 NRKSLAEFGT
+488 NQKSLAEFET

-519 SLNRIEHLYAEK
+519 NLNRIEHLYAEK

-550 VMAGGARYTS
+550 VMAGGARYTG
-560 VGFNLGGVATA
+560 VGFNLGGIGTA
-571 ADALAAI
+571 GDALAAI
-578 RDVVYDKNIA
+578 RDVVYDKNMV
-588 TLEEC
+588 TLEAC
-593 VEIMERDFEGAD
+593 MEILDDDFED
-605 HMLQYMSAR
+605 SEQIQRYLSAR

-621 QGREQDA
+621 QSREWDVD
-628 EQIAVKIERLVSD
+628 QIAFRLEKRVSD
-641 ILREYRNYWG
+641 TLKEYRNYWG

-674 ADGRRSGES
+674 ADGRKRGES

-714 GNGMVLDVKF
+714 DNGMVLDMKF

-734 KRALRSLIETYFRK
+734 KRALRSLIETYFHK

-754 VSVVSGETLRAA
+754 ISVVSGETLRAA

>member
-1 MREFIIESALLTHG
+1 
-15 VRSMRTKRTV
+15 MRTKRTV

-36 KTYARA
+36 KKYART
-42 SEISVRDHAYREA
+42 SEIPVRDDAYREA
-55 VREHSEA
+55 VREYPEA
-62 SIEEQY
+62 SVEEQY

-89 AGYLFQYAYNVNFP
+89 AGYLFQYTYNVNFP

-113 ERAKFQMDMKREIE
+113 ERAKFQMDIEREIE
-127 ETKEVYW
+127 ETKELQSESAS
-134 KNGKTDDSVDLEER
+134 D
-148 EMPGSIDVE
+148 E
-157 LDEFTDAVETW
+157 LGEFADAVETW

-182 EMLLNTGWRALLL
+182 EMLLNTGWGALLSRV
-195 QAEKQLEKA
+195 EEQLGKA
-204 ESEKEKRTV
+204 QSEKEKQTA
-213 HAFQIVLKACM
+213 HAFCIVLKACM
-224 DYMHRYLEETERQL
+224 SYMHRYLEEVERQL
-238 NKLKRNNKINNDNV
+238 NKLKRNNNIDKGNYNDS
-252 EYNDGFGTR
+252 YNDGFGTR
-261 QECLERIRDA
+261 RECLERMRDA
-271 LINIET
+271 LMNIERE
-277 KAPETFFE
+277 APETFYE
-285 TLQLLML
+285 ALQLLTL

-327 LTYEE
+327 LNYEE
-332 AGELLESFW
+332 AGELIEAFW
-341 LKCSCQRK
+341 LKCSCQKK
-349 AYQNMTLGGCDA
+349 AYQNMTLGGCNSD
-361 AGRCSVNDLTYL
+361 GQCSVNDLTYL

-400 WWAVLALIRTGMGF
+400 WQAVLALIRTGMGF
-414 PALLYDPCCMKAQIK
+414 PALLYDPCCMKAQTK
-429 NGVSEEDV
+429 NGVSKDDV
-437 WNYGFVGCVEMAV
+437 WNYGFVGCVEMAI
-450 PGKENAITELARL
+450 PGKENAMTELARL
-463 NLPKLLNLLLHQ
+463 NLPKLLDLLLHQ
-475 GKDTCSDKIFRMK
+475 GKDTCSDKTFQMK
-488 NRKSLAEFGT
+488 NQKKFAEFKT
-498 YEELEQAYL
+498 YEELEQVYL
-507 NELEYWVRKIIR
+507 DELEYWVRKIIR
-519 SLNRIEHLYAEK
+519 NLNRIEHLYAEK

-550 VMAGGARYTS
+550 VMAGGARYTG
-560 VGFNLGGVATA
+560 VGFNLGGIGTA
-571 ADALAAI
+571 VDALAAI
-578 RDVVYDKNIA
+578 RDVVYDKNMV
-588 TLEEC
+588 TLEAC
-593 VEIMERDFEGAD
+593 MEILDDDFED
-605 HMLQYMSAR
+605 SEQIQRYLSAR

-621 QGREQDA
+621 QSREWDVD
-628 EQIAVKIERLVSD
+628 QIAFRLEKRVSD
-641 ILREYRNYWG
+641 TLKEYRNYWG

-674 ADGRRSGES
+674 ADGRKSGES

-734 KRALRSLIETYFRK
+734 KRALRSLIGTYFHK

-754 VSVVSGETLRAA
+754 ISVVSGETLRAA

>member
-1 MREFIIESALLTHG
+1 
-15 VRSMRTKRTV
+15 MRTKRTV

-36 KTYARA
+36 KKYART
-42 SEISVRDHAYREA
+42 SEIPVRDDAYREA
-55 VREHSEA
+55 VREYPEA
-62 SIEEQY
+62 SVEEQY

-89 AGYLFQYAYNVNFP
+89 AGYLFQYTYNVNFP

-113 ERAKFQMDMKREIE
+113 ERAKFQMDMEREIE
-127 ETKEVYW
+127 ETKELQSESAS
-134 KNGKTDDSVDLEER
+134 D
-148 EMPGSIDVE
+148 E
-157 LDEFTDAVETW
+157 LDEFADAVETW

-182 EMLLNTGWRALLL
+182 EMLLNTGWGALLS
-195 QAEKQLEKA
+195 QVEEQLGKA
-204 ESEKEKRTV
+204 QSEKEKQTV

-224 DYMHRYLEETERQL
+224 SYMHRYLEEVERQL
-238 NKLKRNNKINNDNV
+238 NKLKRNNNIDKDNCNDS
-252 EYNDGFGTR
+252 YNDGFGTR
-261 QECLERIRDA
+261 RECLERMRDA
-271 LINIET
+271 LTNIERE
-277 KAPETFFE
+277 APETFYE
-285 TLQLLML
+285 ALQLLTL

-318 YRRDVDAGR
+318 YRKDVDAGR
-327 LTYEE
+327 LNYEE
-332 AGELLESFW
+332 AGELIEAFW
-341 LKCSCQRK
+341 LKCSCQKK
-349 AYQNMTLGGCDA
+349 AYQNMTLGGCNSD
-361 AGRCSVNDLTYL
+361 GQCSVNDLTYL

-400 WWAVLALIRTGMGF
+400 WQAVLALIRTGMGF
-414 PALLYDPCCMKAQIK
+414 PALLYDPCCMKAQMK
-429 NGVSEEDV
+429 NGVSKDDV
-437 WNYGFVGCVEMAV
+437 WNYGFVGCVEMAI
-450 PGKENAITELARL
+450 PGKENAMTELARL
-463 NLPKLLNLLLHQ
+463 NLPKLLDLLLHQ
-475 GKDTCSDKIFRMK
+475 GKDTCSDKTFQMK
-488 NRKSLAEFGT
+488 NQKTPAEFKT

-519 SLNRIEHLYAEK
+519 NLNRIEHLYAEK

-550 VMAGGARYTS
+550 VMAGGARYTG
-560 VGFNLGGVATA
+560 VGFNLGGIGTA
-571 ADALAAI
+571 VDALAAI
-578 RDVVYDKNIA
+578 RDVVYDKNMV
-588 TLEEC
+588 TLEAC
-593 VEIMERDFEGAD
+593 MEILDDDFED
-605 HMLQYMSAR
+605 SEQIQRYLSAR

-621 QGREQDA
+621 QSREWDVD
-628 EQIAVKIERLVSD
+628 QIAFRLEKRVSD
-641 ILREYRNYWG
+641 TLKEYRNYWG

-664 AIMGMHTGAT
+664 AIMGIHTGAT
-674 ADGRRSGES
+674 ADGRKGGES
-683 LSNSSGASQGKDT
+683 LSNSSGASQGKDK

-704 SVTNFPMEEA
+704 SVTNFPMEEV

-734 KRALRSLIETYFRK
+734 KRALRSLIETYFHK

-754 VSVVSGETLRAA
+754 ISVVSGETLRAA

>member
-1 MREFIIESALLTHG
+1 
-15 VRSMRTKRTV
+15 MRTKRTV

-36 KTYARA
+36 KKYART
-42 SEISVRDHAYREA
+42 SEIPVRDDAYREA
-55 VREHSEA
+55 VREYPEA
-62 SIEEQY
+62 SVEEQY

-89 AGYLFQYAYNVNFP
+89 AGYLFQYTYNVNFP

-113 ERAKFQMDMKREIE
+113 ERAKFQMDIEREIE
-127 ETKEVYW
+127 ETKELQSESAS
-134 KNGKTDDSVDLEER
+134 D
-148 EMPGSIDVE
+148 E
-157 LDEFTDAVETW
+157 LGEFADAVETW

-182 EMLLNTGWRALLL
+182 EMLLNTGWGALLSRV
-195 QAEKQLEKA
+195 EEQLGKA
-204 ESEKEKRTV
+204 QSEKEKQTV

-224 DYMHRYLEETERQL
+224 SYMHRYLEEVERQL
-238 NKLKRNNKINNDNV
+238 NKLKRNNNIDKGNYNDS
-252 EYNDGFGTR
+252 YNDGFGTR
-261 QECLERIRDA
+261 RECLERMRDA
-271 LINIET
+271 LMNIERE
-277 KAPETFFE
+277 APETFYE
-285 TLQLLML
+285 ALQLLTL

-327 LTYEE
+327 LNYEE
-332 AGELLESFW
+332 AGELIEDFW
-341 LKCSCQRK
+341 LKCSCQKK
-349 AYQNMTLGGCDA
+349 AYQNMTLGGCNSD
-361 AGRCSVNDLTYL
+361 GQCSVNDLTYL

-400 WWAVLALIRTGMGF
+400 WQAVLALIRTGMGF
-414 PALLYDPCCMKAQIK
+414 PALLYDPCCMKAQTK
-429 NGVSEEDV
+429 NGVSKDDV
-437 WNYGFVGCVEMAV
+437 WNYGFVGCVEMAI
-450 PGKENAITELARL
+450 PGKENAMTELARL
-463 NLPKLLNLLLHQ
+463 NLPKLLDLLLHQ
-475 GKDTCSDKIFRMK
+475 GKDTCSDKTFQMK
-488 NRKSLAEFGT
+488 NQKKFAEFKT
-498 YEELEQAYL
+498 YEELEQVYL
-507 NELEYWVRKIIR
+507 DELEYWVRKIIR
-519 SLNRIEHLYAEK
+519 NLNRIEHLYAEK

-550 VMAGGARYTS
+550 VMAGGARYTG
-560 VGFNLGGVATA
+560 VGFNLGGIGTA
-571 ADALAAI
+571 VDALAAI
-578 RDVVYDKNIA
+578 RDVVYDKNMV
-588 TLEEC
+588 TLEAC
-593 VEIMERDFEGAD
+593 MEILDDDFED
-605 HMLQYMSAR
+605 SEQIQRYLSAR

-621 QGREQDA
+621 QSREWDVD
-628 EQIAVKIERLVSD
+628 QIAFRLEKRVSD
-641 ILREYRNYWG
+641 TLKEYRNYWG

-674 ADGRRSGES
+674 ADGRKSGES

-734 KRALRSLIETYFRK
+734 KRALRSLIGTYFHK

-754 VSVVSGETLRAA
+754 ISVVSGETLRAA

>member
-1 MREFIIESALLTHG
+1 
-15 VRSMRTKRTV
+15 MRTKRTV

-36 KTYARA
+36 KKYART
-42 SEISVRDHAYREA
+42 SEIPVRDDAYREA
-55 VREHSEA
+55 VREYPEA
-62 SIEEQY
+62 SVEEQY

-76 AKKAIL
+76 AKKEIL

-113 ERAKFQMDMKREIE
+113 ERAKFQMDMEREIK
-127 ETKEVYW
+127 ETKELQSESAS
-134 KNGKTDDSVDLEER
+134 D
-148 EMPGSIDVE
+148 E
-157 LDEFTDAVETW
+157 LDEFADAVEAW

-182 EMLLNTGWRALLL
+182 EMLLNTGWGALLTL
-195 QAEKQLEKA
+195 VEEQLGKA
-204 ESEKEKRTV
+204 QSEKEKQTV

-224 DYMHRYLEETERQL
+224 SYMHRYLEEVERQL
-238 NKLKRNNKINNDNV
+238 NKLKRNNNIDKGNYNDS
-252 EYNDGFGTR
+252 YNDGFGTR
-261 QECLERIRDA
+261 RECLERMRDA
-271 LINIET
+271 LMNIET
-277 KAPETFFE
+277 KAPETFYE
-285 TLQLLML
+285 ALQLLTL

-318 YRRDVDAGR
+318 YRKDVDAGR
-327 LTYEE
+327 LNYEE
-332 AGELLESFW
+332 TGELIEAFW
-341 LKCSCQRK
+341 LKCSCQKK

-361 AGRCSVNDLTYL
+361 DGRCSVNDLTYL

-400 WWAVLALIRTGMGF
+400 WKAVLALIRTGMGF
-414 PALLYDPCCMKAQIK
+414 PALLYDPCCMKAQMN
-429 NGVSEEDV
+429 NGVSKDDV
-437 WNYGFVGCVEMAV
+437 WKYGFVGCVEMAI
-450 PGKENAITELARL
+450 PGKENAMTELARL
-463 NLPKLLNLLLHQ
+463 NLPKLLDLLLHQ

-488 NRKSLAEFGT
+488 NQKSLAEFET

-519 SLNRIEHLYAEK
+519 NLNRIEHLYAEK

-560 VGFNLGGVATA
+560 VGFNLGGIGTA
-571 ADALAAI
+571 VDALAAI
-578 RDVVYDKNIA
+578 RDVVYDKNMV

-593 VEIMERDFEGAD
+593 MEILDEDFED
-605 HMLQYMSAR
+605 SEQIQRYLSAR

-621 QGREQDA
+621 QSREWDVD
-628 EQIAVKIERLVSD
+628 QIAFRLEKRVSD
-641 ILREYRNYWG
+641 TLKEHRNYWG
-651 GPYRLGLY
+651 GSYRFGLY

-674 ADGRRSGES
+674 ADGRKSGES

-734 KRALRSLIETYFRK
+734 KRALRSLIETYFHK

-754 VSVVSGETLRAA
+754 ISIVSVETLRAA

>member
-1 MREFIIESALLTHG
+1 
-15 VRSMRTKRTV
+15 MRTKRTV

-36 KTYARA
+36 KKYART
-42 SEISVRDHAYREA
+42 SEIPVRDDAYREA
-55 VREHSEA
+55 VREYPEA
-62 SIEEQY
+62 SVEEQY

-89 AGYLFQYAYNVNFP
+89 AGYLFQYTYNVNFP

-113 ERAKFQMDMKREIE
+113 ERAKFQMDIEREIE
-127 ETKEVYW
+127 ETKELQSESAS
-134 KNGKTDDSVDLEER
+134 D
-148 EMPGSIDVE
+148 E
-157 LDEFTDAVETW
+157 LGEFADAVETW

-182 EMLLNTGWRALLL
+182 EMLLNTGWGALLSRV
-195 QAEKQLEKA
+195 EEQLGKA
-204 ESEKEKRTV
+204 QSEKEKQTV

-224 DYMHRYLEETERQL
+224 SYMHRYLEEVERQL
-238 NKLKRNNKINNDNV
+238 NKLKRNNNIDKGNYNDS
-252 EYNDGFGTR
+252 YNDGFGTR
-261 QECLERIRDA
+261 RECLERMRDA
-271 LINIET
+271 LMNIERE
-277 KAPETFFE
+277 APETFYE
-285 TLQLLML
+285 ALQLLTL

-327 LTYEE
+327 LNYEE
-332 AGELLESFW
+332 AGELIEAFW
-341 LKCSCQRK
+341 LKCSCQKK
-349 AYQNMTLGGCDA
+349 AYQNMTLGGCNSD
-361 AGRCSVNDLTYL
+361 GQCSVNDLTYL

-400 WWAVLALIRTGMGF
+400 WQAVLALIRTGMGF
-414 PALLYDPCCMKAQIK
+414 PALLYDPCCMKAQTK
-429 NGVSEEDV
+429 NGVSKDDV
-437 WNYGFVGCVEMAV
+437 WNYGFVGCVEMAI
-450 PGKENAITELARL
+450 PGKENAMTELARL
-463 NLPKLLNLLLHQ
+463 NLPKLLDLLLHQ
-475 GKDTCSDKIFRMK
+475 GKDTCSDKTFQMK
-488 NRKSLAEFGT
+488 NQKKFAEFKT
-498 YEELEQAYL
+498 YEELEQVYL
-507 NELEYWVRKIIR
+507 DELEYWVRKIIR
-519 SLNRIEHLYAEK
+519 NLNRIEHLYAEK

-550 VMAGGARYTS
+550 VMAGGARYTG
-560 VGFNLGGVATA
+560 VGFNLGGIGTA
-571 ADALAAI
+571 VDALAAI
-578 RDVVYDKNIA
+578 RDVVYDKNMV
-588 TLEEC
+588 TLEAC
-593 VEIMERDFEGAD
+593 MEILDDDFED
-605 HMLQYMSAR
+605 SEQIQRYLSAR

-621 QGREQDA
+621 QSREWDVD
-628 EQIAVKIERLVSD
+628 QIAFRLEKRVSD
-641 ILREYRNYWG
+641 TLKEYRNYWG

-674 ADGRRSGES
+674 ADGRKSGES

-734 KRALRSLIETYFRK
+734 KRALRSLIETYFHK

-754 VSVVSGETLRAA
+754 ISVVSGETLRAA

>member
-1 MREFIIESALLTHG
+1 
-15 VRSMRTKRTV
+15 MRTKRTV

-36 KTYARA
+36 KKYART
-42 SEISVRDHAYREA
+42 SEIPVRDDAYREA
-55 VREHSEA
+55 VREYPEA
-62 SIEEQY
+62 SVEEQY

-89 AGYLFQYAYNVNFP
+89 AGYLFQYTYNVNFP

-113 ERAKFQMDMKREIE
+113 ERAKFQMDMEREIK
-127 ETKEVYW
+127 ETKELQSESAS
-134 KNGKTDDSVDLEER
+134 D
-148 EMPGSIDVE
+148 E
-157 LDEFTDAVETW
+157 LDEFADAVEAW

-182 EMLLNTGWRALLL
+182 EMLLNTGWGALLT
-195 QAEKQLEKA
+195 QVEEQLGKA
-204 ESEKEKRTV
+204 QSEKEKQTV

-224 DYMHRYLEETERQL
+224 SYMHRYLEEVERQL
-238 NKLKRNNKINNDNV
+238 NRLKRNNNIDKGNYNDS
-252 EYNDGFGTR
+252 YNDGFGTR
-261 QECLERIRDA
+261 RECLERMRDA
-271 LINIET
+271 LMNIET
-277 KAPETFFE
+277 KAPETFYE
-285 TLQLLML
+285 ALQLLTL

-318 YRRDVDAGR
+318 YRKDVDAGR
-327 LTYEE
+327 LNYEE
-332 AGELLESFW
+332 TGELIEAFW
-341 LKCSCQRK
+341 LKCSCQKK

-361 AGRCSVNDLTYL
+361 DGRCSVNDLTYL

-400 WWAVLALIRTGMGF
+400 WKAVLALIRTGMGF
-414 PALLYDPCCMKAQIK
+414 PALLYDPCCMKAQMN
-429 NGVSEEDV
+429 NGVSKDDV
-437 WNYGFVGCVEMAV
+437 WKYGFVGCVEMAI
-450 PGKENAITELARL
+450 PGKENAMTELARL
-463 NLPKLLNLLLHQ
+463 NLPKLLDLLLHQ

-488 NRKSLAEFGT
+488 NQKSLAEFET

-519 SLNRIEHLYAEK
+519 NLNRIEHLYAEK

-560 VGFNLGGVATA
+560 VGFNLGGIGTA
-571 ADALAAI
+571 VDALAAI
-578 RDVVYDKNIA
+578 RDVVYDKNMV

-593 VEIMERDFEGAD
+593 MEILDEDFED
-605 HMLQYMSAR
+605 SEQIQRYLSAR

-621 QGREQDA
+621 QSREWDVD
-628 EQIAVKIERLVSD
+628 QIAFRLEKRVSD
-641 ILREYRNYWG
+641 TLKEHRNYWG
-651 GPYRLGLY
+651 GSYRFGLY

-674 ADGRRSGES
+674 ADGRKSGES

-734 KRALRSLIETYFRK
+734 KRALRSLIGTYFHK

-754 VSVVSGETLRAA
+754 ISVVSGETLRAA

>member
-1 MREFIIESALLTHG
+1 
-15 VRSMRTKRTV
+15 MRTKRTV

-36 KTYARA
+36 KKYART
-42 SEISVRDHAYREA
+42 SEIPVRDDAYREA
-55 VREHSEA
+55 VREYPEA
-62 SIEEQY
+62 SVEEQY

-89 AGYLFQYAYNVNFP
+89 AGYLFQYTYNVNFP

-113 ERAKFQMDMKREIE
+113 ERAKFQMDMEREIE
-127 ETKEVYW
+127 ETKELQSESAS
-134 KNGKTDDSVDLEER
+134 D
-148 EMPGSIDVE
+148 E
-157 LDEFTDAVETW
+157 LDEFADAVETW

-182 EMLLNTGWRALLL
+182 EMLLNTGWGALLSRV
-195 QAEKQLEKA
+195 EEQLGKA
-204 ESEKEKRTV
+204 QSEKEKQTV

-224 DYMHRYLEETERQL
+224 SYMHRYLEEVERQL
-238 NKLKRNNKINNDNV
+238 NKLKRNNNIDKGNYNDS
-252 EYNDGFGTR
+252 YNDGFGTR
-261 QECLERIRDA
+261 RECLERMRDA
-271 LINIET
+271 LMNIERE
-277 KAPETFFE
+277 APETFYE
-285 TLQLLML
+285 ALQLLTL

-327 LTYEE
+327 LNYEE
-332 AGELLESFW
+332 VGELIEAFW
-341 LKCSCQRK
+341 LKCSCQKK
-349 AYQNMTLGGCDA
+349 AYQNMTLGGCNSD
-361 AGRCSVNDLTYL
+361 GQCSVNDLTYL

-400 WWAVLALIRTGMGF
+400 WQAVLALIRTGMGF
-414 PALLYDPCCMKAQIK
+414 PALLYDPCCMKAQTK
-429 NGVSEEDV
+429 NGMSKDDV
-437 WNYGFVGCVEMAV
+437 WNYGFVGCVEMAI
-450 PGKENAITELARL
+450 PGKENAMTELARL
-463 NLPKLLNLLLHQ
+463 NLPKLLDLLLHQ
-475 GKDTCSDKIFRMK
+475 GKDTCSDKTFQMK
-488 NRKSLAEFGT
+488 NQKKPAEFKT

-507 NELEYWVRKIIR
+507 DELEYWVRKIIR
-519 SLNRIEHLYAEK
+519 NLNRIEHLYAEK

-550 VMAGGARYTS
+550 VMAGGARYTG
-560 VGFNLGGVATA
+560 VGFNLGGIGTA
-571 ADALAAI
+571 VDALAAI
-578 RDVVYDKNIA
+578 RDVVYDKNMV
-588 TLEEC
+588 TLEAC
-593 VEIMERDFEGAD
+593 MEILDDDFED
-605 HMLQYMSAR
+605 SEQIQRYLSAR

-621 QGREQDA
+621 QSREWDVD
-628 EQIAVKIERLVSD
+628 QIAFRLEKRVSD
-641 ILREYRNYWG
+641 TLKEYRNYWG

-674 ADGRRSGES
+674 ADGRKSGES

-734 KRALRSLIETYFRK
+734 KRALRSLIETYFHK
-748 GGMEMQ
+748 GGMEIQ
-754 VSVVSGETLRAA
+754 ISIVSVETLRAA

>member
-1 MREFIIESALLTHG
+1 
-15 VRSMRTKRTV
+15 MRTKRTV

-36 KTYARA
+36 KKYART
-42 SEISVRDHAYREA
+42 SEIPVRDDAYREA
-55 VREHSEA
+55 VREHPEA
-62 SIEEQY
+62 SVEEQY

-76 AKKAIL
+76 AKKKIL

-89 AGYLFQYAYNVNFP
+89 AGYLFQYTYNVNFP

-113 ERAKFQMDMKREIE
+113 ERAKFQMDIEREIE
-127 ETKEVYW
+127 ETKELQSESAS
-134 KNGKTDDSVDLEER
+134 D
-148 EMPGSIDVE
+148 E
-157 LDEFTDAVETW
+157 LGEFADAVETW

-182 EMLLNTGWRALLL
+182 EMLLNTGWGALLSRV
-195 QAEKQLEKA
+195 EEQLGKA
-204 ESEKEKRTV
+204 QSEKEKQTV

-224 DYMHRYLEETERQL
+224 SYMHRYLEEVERQL
-238 NKLKRNNKINNDNV
+238 NKLKRNNNIDKGNYNDS
-252 EYNDGFGTR
+252 YNDGFGTR
-261 QECLERIRDA
+261 RECLERMRDA
-271 LINIET
+271 LMNIERE
-277 KAPETFFE
+277 APETFYE
-285 TLQLLML
+285 ALQLLTL

-327 LTYEE
+327 LNYEE
-332 AGELLESFW
+332 AGELIEAFW
-341 LKCSCQRK
+341 LKCSCQKK
-349 AYQNMTLGGCDA
+349 AYQNMTLGGCNSD
-361 AGRCSVNDLTYL
+361 GQCSVNDLTYL

-400 WWAVLALIRTGMGF
+400 WQAVLALIRTGMGF
-414 PALLYDPCCMKAQIK
+414 PALLYDPCCMKAQTK
-429 NGVSEEDV
+429 NGVSKDDV
-437 WNYGFVGCVEMAV
+437 WNYGFVGCVEMAI
-450 PGKENAITELARL
+450 PGKENAMTELARL
-463 NLPKLLNLLLHQ
+463 NLPKLLDLLLHQ
-475 GKDTCSDKIFRMK
+475 GKDTCSDKTFQMK
-488 NRKSLAEFGT
+488 NQKKPAEFKT

-519 SLNRIEHLYAEK
+519 NLNRIEHLYAEK

-550 VMAGGARYTS
+550 VMAGGARYTG
-560 VGFNLGGVATA
+560 VGFNLGGIGTA
-571 ADALAAI
+571 VDALAAI
-578 RDVVYDKNIA
+578 RDVVYDKNMV
-588 TLEEC
+588 TLEAC
-593 VEIMERDFEGAD
+593 MEILDDDFED
-605 HMLQYMSAR
+605 SEQIQQYLSSR

-621 QGREQDA
+621 QSREWDVD
-628 EQIAVKIERLVSD
+628 QIAFRLEKRVSD
-641 ILREYRNYWG
+641 TLKEYRNYWG

-674 ADGRRSGES
+674 ADGRKSGES

-696 HGPTALIN
+696 YGPTALIN

-734 KRALRSLIETYFRK
+734 KRALRSLIETYFHK

-754 VSVVSGETLRAA
+754 ISVVSGETLRAA

>member
-1 MREFIIESALLTHG
+1 
-15 VRSMRTKRTV
+15 MRTKRTV

-36 KTYARA
+36 KKYART
-42 SEISVRDHAYREA
+42 SEIPVRDDAYREA
-55 VREHSEA
+55 VREYPEA
-62 SIEEQY
+62 SVEEQY

-89 AGYLFQYAYNVNFP
+89 AGYLFQYTYNVNFP

-113 ERAKFQMDMKREIE
+113 ERAKFQMDIEREIE
-127 ETKEVYW
+127 ETKELQSESAS
-134 KNGKTDDSVDLEER
+134 D
-148 EMPGSIDVE
+148 E
-157 LDEFTDAVETW
+157 LDEFADAVETW

-182 EMLLNTGWRALLL
+182 EMLLNTGWGALLS
-195 QAEKQLEKA
+195 QVEEQLGKA
-204 ESEKEKRTV
+204 QSEKEKQTV

-224 DYMHRYLEETERQL
+224 SYMHRYLEEVEGQL
-238 NKLKRNNKINNDNV
+238 NKLKRNNNIDNGNYNDS
-252 EYNDGFGTR
+252 YNDGFGTR
-261 QECLERIRDA
+261 RECLERMRDA
-271 LINIET
+271 LMNIERE
-277 KAPETFFE
+277 APETFYE
-285 TLQLLML
+285 ALQLLTL

-327 LTYEE
+327 LNYEE
-332 AGELLESFW
+332 AGELIEAFW
-341 LKCSCQRK
+341 LKCSCQKK
-349 AYQNMTLGGCDA
+349 AYQNMTLGGCNSD
-361 AGRCSVNDLTYL
+361 GQCSVNDLTYL

-400 WWAVLALIRTGMGF
+400 WQAVLALIRTGMGF
-414 PALLYDPCCMKAQIK
+414 PALLYDPCCMKAQMK
-429 NGVSEEDV
+429 NGVSKDDV
-437 WNYGFVGCVEMAV
+437 WNYGFVGCVEMAI
-450 PGKENAITELARL
+450 PGKENAMTELARL
-463 NLPKLLNLLLHQ
+463 NLPKLLDLLLHQ
-475 GKDTCSDKIFRMK
+475 GKDTCSDKTFQMK
-488 NRKSLAEFGT
+488 NQKTPAEFKT

-519 SLNRIEHLYAEK
+519 NLNRIEHLYAEK

-550 VMAGGARYTS
+550 VMAGGARYTG
-560 VGFNLGGVATA
+560 VGFNLGGIGTA
-571 ADALAAI
+571 VDALAAI
-578 RDVVYDKNIA
+578 RDVVYDKNMV
-588 TLEEC
+588 TLEAC
-593 VEIMERDFEGAD
+593 MEILDDDFED
-605 HMLQYMSAR
+605 SEQIQRYLSAR

-621 QGREQDA
+621 QSREWDVD
-628 EQIAVKIERLVSD
+628 QIAFRLEKRVSD
-641 ILREYRNYWG
+641 TLKEYRNYWG

-664 AIMGMHTGAT
+664 AIMGIHTGAT
-674 ADGRRSGES
+674 ADGRKGGES
-683 LSNSSGASQGKDT
+683 LSNSSGASQGKDK

-704 SVTNFPMEEA
+704 SVTNFPMEEV

-734 KRALRSLIETYFRK
+734 KRALRSLIGTYFHK

-754 VSVVSGETLRAA
+754 ISVVSGETLRAA

>member
-1 MREFIIESALLTHG
+1 
-15 VRSMRTKRTV
+15 MRTKRTV

-36 KTYARA
+36 KKYART
-42 SEISVRDHAYREA
+42 SEIPVRDDAYREA
-55 VREHSEA
+55 VREHPEA
-62 SIEEQY
+62 SVEEQY

-76 AKKAIL
+76 AKKEIL

-113 ERAKFQMDMKREIE
+113 ERAKFQMDMEREIE
-127 ETKEVYW
+127 ETQELCRRSRAV
-134 KNGKTDDSVDLEER
+134 GDGAASTAE
-148 EMPGSIDVE
+148 EMPESIDAE
-157 LDEFTDAVETW
+157 LGEFADAVETW

-182 EMLLNTGWRALLL
+182 EMLLNTGWGALLSRV
-195 QAEKQLEKA
+195 EEQLGKA
-204 ESEKEKRTV
+204 QSEKEKQTA
-213 HAFQIVLKACM
+213 HAFYIVLKACM
-224 DYMHRYLEETERQL
+224 SYIHRYLEETERQL
-238 NKLKRNNKINNDNV
+238 NKLKRNNKIDNNGYD
-252 EYNDGFGTR
+252 DGFGTR
-261 QECLERIRDA
+261 RECLERMRDA
-271 LINIET
+271 LMNIET
-277 KAPETFFE
+277 KAPETFYE
-285 TLQLLML
+285 ALQLLTL

-318 YRRDVDAGR
+318 YQKDVDAGR
-327 LTYEE
+327 LNYEE
-332 AGELLESFW
+332 TGELIEAFW
-341 LKCSCQRK
+341 LKCSCQKK

-361 AGRCSVNDLTYL
+361 DGRCAVNDLTYL

-400 WWAVLALIRTGMGF
+400 WQAVLALIRTGMGF
-414 PALLYDPCCMKAQIK
+414 PALFYDPCCMKAQMK
-429 NGVSEEDV
+429 NGVLKEDV
-437 WNYGFVGCVEMAV
+437 WNYGFVGCVEMAI
-450 PGKENAITELARL
+450 PGKENVMTELARL

-475 GKDTCSDKIFRMK
+475 GKDTCSDKTFRMK
-488 NRKSLAEFGT
+488 NQKSLVEFET

-519 SLNRIEHLYAEK
+519 NLNRVEHLYAEK

-544 IGSRKD
+544 VGSRKD
-550 VMAGGARYTS
+550 VMAGGARYTG
-560 VGFNLGGVATA
+560 VGFNLGGIGTA
-571 ADALAAI
+571 VDALAAI
-578 RDVVYDKNIA
+578 QDVIYDKNML

-593 VEIMERDFEGAD
+593 VEITDHDFENAD
-605 HMLQYMSAR
+605 YMLQYVSAR

-621 QGREQDA
+621 QCRKQDA
-628 EQIAVKIERLVSD
+628 DRIAVKMERMVSD
-641 ILREYRNYWG
+641 ILKEYRNYWG

-674 ADGRRSGES
+674 ADGRKSGES

-734 KRALRSLIETYFRK
+734 KRALRSLIETYFHK
-748 GGMEMQ
+748 GGMEIQ
-754 VSVVSGETLRAA
+754 ISIVSVETLRAA

>member
-1 MREFIIESALLTHG
+1 
-15 VRSMRTKRTV
+15 MRTKRTV

-36 KTYARA
+36 KKYART
-42 SEISVRDHAYREA
+42 SEIPVRDDAYREA
-55 VREHSEA
+55 VREYPEA
-62 SIEEQY
+62 SVEEQY

-76 AKKAIL
+76 AKKTIL
-82 IPEDDLL
+82 IPEADLL
-89 AGYLFQYAYNVNFP
+89 AGYLFQYTYNVNFP

-113 ERAKFQMDMKREIE
+113 ERAKFQMDIEREIE
-127 ETKEVYW
+127 ETKELQSESAS
-134 KNGKTDDSVDLEER
+134 D
-148 EMPGSIDVE
+148 E
-157 LDEFTDAVETW
+157 LDEFADAVETW

-182 EMLLNTGWRALLL
+182 EMLLNTGWGALLS
-195 QAEKQLEKA
+195 QVEEQLGKA
-204 ESEKEKRTV
+204 QSEKEKQTV

-224 DYMHRYLEETERQL
+224 SYMHRYLEEVERQL
-238 NKLKRNNKINNDNV
+238 NKLKRNNNIDKDNCNDS
-252 EYNDGFGTR
+252 YNDGFGTR
-261 QECLERIRDA
+261 RECLERMRDA
-271 LINIET
+271 LTNIERE
-277 KAPETFFE
+277 APETFYE
-285 TLQLLML
+285 ALQLLTL

-318 YRRDVDAGR
+318 YRKDVDAGR
-327 LTYEE
+327 LNYEE
-332 AGELLESFW
+332 AGELIEAFW
-341 LKCSCQRK
+341 LKCSCQKK
-349 AYQNMTLGGCDA
+349 AYQNMTLGGCNSD
-361 AGRCSVNDLTYL
+361 GQCSVNDLTYL

-400 WWAVLALIRTGMGF
+400 WQAVLALIRTGMGF
-414 PALLYDPCCMKAQIK
+414 PALLYDPCCMKAQMK
-429 NGVSEEDV
+429 NGVSKDDV
-437 WNYGFVGCVEMAV
+437 WNYGFVGCVEMAI
-450 PGKENAITELARL
+450 PGKENAMTELARL
-463 NLPKLLNLLLHQ
+463 NLPKLLDLLLHQ
-475 GKDTCSDKIFRMK
+475 GKDTCSDKTFQMK
-488 NRKSLAEFGT
+488 NQKTPAEFKT

-519 SLNRIEHLYAEK
+519 NLNRIEHLYAEK
-531 YPLPYLSVLTEDC
+531 YPLPYLSVMTEDC

-550 VMAGGARYTS
+550 VMAGGARYTG
-560 VGFNLGGVATA
+560 VGFNLGGIGTA
-571 ADALAAI
+571 VDALAAI
-578 RDVVYDKNIA
+578 RDVVYDKNMV
-588 TLEEC
+588 TLEAC
-593 VEIMERDFEGAD
+593 MEILDDDFED
-605 HMLQYMSAR
+605 SEQIQRYLSAR

-621 QGREQDA
+621 QSREWDVD
-628 EQIAVKIERLVSD
+628 QIAFRLEKRVSD
-641 ILREYRNYWG
+641 TLKEYRNYWG

-674 ADGRRSGES
+674 ADGRKSGES
-683 LSNSSGASQGKDT
+683 LSNSSGASQGKDK

-704 SVTNFPMEEA
+704 SVTNFPMEEV

-734 KRALRSLIETYFRK
+734 KRALRSLIGTYFHK

-754 VSVVSGETLRAA
+754 ISVVSGETLRAA

>member
-1 MREFIIESALLTHG
+1 
-15 VRSMRTKRTV
+15 MRTKRTV

-36 KTYARA
+36 KKYART
-42 SEISVRDHAYREA
+42 SEISVRDDAYREA

-62 SIEEQY
+62 SVEEQY

-76 AKKAIL
+76 AKKKIL

-113 ERAKFQMDMKREIE
+113 ERAKFQMDIEREIE
-127 ETKEVYW
+127 ETKELQSESAS
-134 KNGKTDDSVDLEER
+134 D
-148 EMPGSIDVE
+148 E
-157 LDEFTDAVETW
+157 LGEFADAVETW

-182 EMLLNTGWRALLL
+182 EMLLNTGWGALLSRV
-195 QAEKQLEKA
+195 EEQLGKA
-204 ESEKEKRTV
+204 QSEKEKQTV

-224 DYMHRYLEETERQL
+224 SYMHRYLEEVERQL
-238 NKLKRNNKINNDNV
+238 NKLKRNNNIDKGNYNDS
-252 EYNDGFGTR
+252 YNDGFGTR
-261 QECLERIRDA
+261 RECLERMRDA
-271 LINIET
+271 LMNIERE
-277 KAPETFFE
+277 APETFYE
-285 TLQLLML
+285 ALQLLTL

-327 LTYEE
+327 LNYEE
-332 AGELLESFW
+332 AGELIEAFW
-341 LKCSCQRK
+341 LKCSCQKK
-349 AYQNMTLGGCDA
+349 AYQNMTLGGCNSD
-361 AGRCSVNDLTYL
+361 GQCSVNDLTYL

-400 WWAVLALIRTGMGF
+400 WQAVLALIRTGMGF
-414 PALLYDPCCMKAQIK
+414 PALLYDPCCMKAQTK
-429 NGVSEEDV
+429 NGVSKDDV
-437 WNYGFVGCVEMAV
+437 WNYGFVGCVEMAI
-450 PGKENAITELARL
+450 PGKENAMTELARL

-475 GKDTCSDKIFRMK
+475 GKDTCSDKTFRMK
-488 NRKSLAEFGT
+488 NQKSLVEFET

-519 SLNRIEHLYAEK
+519 NLNRIEHLYAEK

-550 VMAGGARYTS
+550 VMAGGARYTG
-560 VGFNLGGVATA
+560 VGFNLGGIGTA
-571 ADALAAI
+571 VDALAAI
-578 RDVVYDKNIA
+578 QDVIYDKNML

-593 VEIMERDFEGAD
+593 VEITDHDFENAD
-605 HMLQYMSAR
+605 YMLQYMSAR

-621 QGREQDA
+621 QCRKQDA
-628 EQIAVKIERLVSD
+628 DRIAVKMERMVSD
-641 ILREYRNYWG
+641 ILKEYRNYWG

-674 ADGRRSGES
+674 ADGRKSGES

-734 KRALRSLIETYFRK
+734 KRALRSLIETYFHK

-754 VSVVSGETLRAA
+754 ISVVSGETLRAA

>member
-1 MREFIIESALLTHG
+1 
-15 VRSMRTKRTV
+15 MRTKRTV

-36 KTYARA
+36 KKYSRT
-42 SEISVRDHAYREA
+42 SEIPVRDDAYREA
-55 VREHSEA
+55 VREYPEA
-62 SIEEQY
+62 SVEEQY

-76 AKKAIL
+76 AKKEIL

-89 AGYLFQYAYNVNFP
+89 AGSLFQYAYNVNFP

-113 ERAKFQMDMKREIE
+113 ERAKFQMDMEREIE
-127 ETKEVYW
+127 ETKELQSESAS
-134 KNGKTDDSVDLEER
+134 D
-148 EMPGSIDVE
+148 E
-157 LDEFTDAVETW
+157 LDEFADAVETW

-182 EMLLNTGWRALLL
+182 EMLLNTGWGALLT
-195 QAEKQLEKA
+195 QVEEQLGKA
-204 ESEKEKRTV
+204 QSEKEKQTV

-224 DYMHRYLEETERQL
+224 SYMHRYLEEVERQL
-238 NKLKRNNKINNDNV
+238 NRLKRNNNIDKGNYNDS
-252 EYNDGFGTR
+252 YNDGFGTR
-261 QECLERIRDA
+261 RECLERMRDA
-271 LINIET
+271 LMNIET
-277 KAPETFFE
+277 KAPETFYE
-285 TLQLLML
+285 ALQLLTL

-318 YRRDVDAGR
+318 YRKDVDAGR
-327 LTYEE
+327 LNYEE
-332 AGELLESFW
+332 TGELIEAFW
-341 LKCSCQRK
+341 LKCSCQKK

-361 AGRCSVNDLTYL
+361 DGRCSVNDLTYL

-400 WWAVLALIRTGMGF
+400 WKAVLALIRTGMGF
-414 PALLYDPCCMKAQIK
+414 PALLYDPCCMKAQMN
-429 NGVSEEDV
+429 NGVSKDDV
-437 WNYGFVGCVEMAV
+437 WKYGFVGCVEMAI
-450 PGKENAITELARL
+450 PGKENAMTELARL
-463 NLPKLLNLLLHQ
+463 NLPKLLDLLLHQ

-488 NRKSLAEFGT
+488 NQKSLAEFET

-519 SLNRIEHLYAEK
+519 NLNRIEHLYAEK

-560 VGFNLGGVATA
+560 VGFNLGGIGTA
-571 ADALAAI
+571 VDALAAI
-578 RDVVYDKNIA
+578 RDVVYDKNMV

-593 VEIMERDFEGAD
+593 MEILDEDFED
-605 HMLQYMSAR
+605 SEQIQRYLSAR

-621 QGREQDA
+621 QSREWDVD
-628 EQIAVKIERLVSD
+628 QIAFRLEKRVSD
-641 ILREYRNYWG
+641 TLKEHRNYWG
-651 GPYRLGLY
+651 GSYRFGLY

-674 ADGRRSGES
+674 ADGRKSGES

-734 KRALRSLIETYFRK
+734 KRALRSLIETYFHK

-754 VSVVSGETLRAA
+754 ISIVSVETLRAA

>member
-1 MREFIIESALLTHG
+1 
-15 VRSMRTKRTV
+15 MRTKRTV

-36 KTYARA
+36 KKYART
-42 SEISVRDHAYREA
+42 SEIPVRDDAYREA
-55 VREHSEA
+55 VREYPEA
-62 SIEEQY
+62 SVEEQY

-76 AKKAIL
+76 AKKTIL

-113 ERAKFQMDMKREIE
+113 ERAKFQMDMEWEIE
-127 ETKEVYW
+127 ETKELQSESAS
-134 KNGKTDDSVDLEER
+134 D
-148 EMPGSIDVE
+148 E
-157 LDEFTDAVETW
+157 LDEFADAVETW

-182 EMLLNTGWRALLL
+182 EMLLNTGWGALLS
-195 QAEKQLEKA
+195 QVEEQLGKA
-204 ESEKEKRTV
+204 QSEKEKQTV

-224 DYMHRYLEETERQL
+224 SYMHRYLEEVEGQL
-238 NKLKRNNKINNDNV
+238 NKLKRNNNIDEGNYNDS
-252 EYNDGFGTR
+252 YNDGFGTR
-261 QECLERIRDA
+261 RECLERMRDA
-271 LINIET
+271 LMNIET
-277 KAPETFFE
+277 KAPETFYE
-285 TLQLLML
+285 ALQLLTL

-327 LTYEE
+327 LNYEE
-332 AGELLESFW
+332 AGELIEAFW
-341 LKCSCQRK
+341 LKCSCQKK
-349 AYQNMTLGGCDA
+349 AYQNMTLGGCNSD
-361 AGRCSVNDLTYL
+361 GQCSVNDLTYL

-400 WWAVLALIRTGMGF
+400 WQAVLALIRTGMGF
-414 PALLYDPCCMKAQIK
+414 PALLYDPCCMKAQTK
-429 NGVSEEDV
+429 NGVSKDDV
-437 WNYGFVGCVEMAV
+437 WNYGFVGCVEMAI
-450 PGKENAITELARL
+450 PGKENAMTELARL
-463 NLPKLLNLLLHQ
+463 NLPKLLDLLLHQ
-475 GKDTCSDKIFRMK
+475 GKDTCSDKTFQMK
-488 NRKSLAEFGT
+488 NQKKPAEFET

-507 NELEYWVRKIIR
+507 DELEYWVRKIIR
-519 SLNRIEHLYAEK
+519 NLNRIEHLYAEK

-550 VMAGGARYTS
+550 VMAGGARYTG
-560 VGFNLGGVATA
+560 VGFNLGGIGTA
-571 ADALAAI
+571 VDALAAI
-578 RDVVYDKNIA
+578 RDVVYDKNMV
-588 TLEEC
+588 TLEAC
-593 VEIMERDFEGAD
+593 MEILDDDFED
-605 HMLQYMSAR
+605 SEQIQRYLSAR

-621 QGREQDA
+621 QSREWDVD
-628 EQIAVKIERLVSD
+628 QIAFRLEKRVSD
-641 ILREYRNYWG
+641 TLKEYRNYWG

-674 ADGRRSGES
+674 ADGRKGGES

-734 KRALRSLIETYFRK
+734 KRALRSLIETYFHK

-754 VSVVSGETLRAA
+754 ISVVSGETLRAA

>member
-1 MREFIIESALLTHG
+1 
-15 VRSMRTKRTV
+15 MRTKRTV

-36 KTYARA
+36 KKYART
-42 SEISVRDHAYREA
+42 SEIPVRDDAYREA
-55 VREHSEA
+55 VREHPEA
-62 SIEEQY
+62 SVEEQY

-89 AGYLFQYAYNVNFP
+89 AGYLFQYTYNVNFP

-113 ERAKFQMDMKREIE
+113 ERAKFQMDMEREIE
-127 ETKEVYW
+127 ETKELQSESAS
-134 KNGKTDDSVDLEER
+134 D
-148 EMPGSIDVE
+148 E
-157 LDEFTDAVETW
+157 LDEFADAVETW

-182 EMLLNTGWRALLL
+182 EMLLNTGWGALLSRV
-195 QAEKQLEKA
+195 EEQLGKA
-204 ESEKEKRTV
+204 QSEKEKQTV

-224 DYMHRYLEETERQL
+224 SYMHRYLEEVERQL
-238 NKLKRNNKINNDNV
+238 NKLKRNNNIDKGNYNDS
-252 EYNDGFGTR
+252 YNDGFGTR
-261 QECLERIRDA
+261 RECLERMRDA
-271 LINIET
+271 LMNIERE
-277 KAPETFFE
+277 APETFYE
-285 TLQLLML
+285 ALQLLTL

-327 LTYEE
+327 LNYEE
-332 AGELLESFW
+332 VGELIEAFW
-341 LKCSCQRK
+341 LKCSCQKK
-349 AYQNMTLGGCDA
+349 AYQNMTLGGCNSD
-361 AGRCSVNDLTYL
+361 GQCSVNDLTYL

-400 WWAVLALIRTGMGF
+400 WQAVLALIRTGMGF
-414 PALLYDPCCMKAQIK
+414 PALLYDPCCMKAQTK
-429 NGVSEEDV
+429 NGMSKDDV
-437 WNYGFVGCVEMAV
+437 WNYGFVGCVEMAI
-450 PGKENAITELARL
+450 PGKENAMTELARL
-463 NLPKLLNLLLHQ
+463 NLPKLLDLLLHQ
-475 GKDTCSDKIFRMK
+475 GKDTCSDKTFQMK
-488 NRKSLAEFGT
+488 NQKKPAEFKT

-507 NELEYWVRKIIR
+507 DELEYWVRKIIR
-519 SLNRIEHLYAEK
+519 NLNRIEHLYAEK

-550 VMAGGARYTS
+550 VMAGGARYTG
-560 VGFNLGGVATA
+560 VGFNLGGIGTA
-571 ADALAAI
+571 VDALAAI
-578 RDVVYDKNIA
+578 RDVVYDKNMV
-588 TLEEC
+588 TLEAC
-593 VEIMERDFEGAD
+593 MEILDDDFED
-605 HMLQYMSAR
+605 SEQIQRYLSAR

-621 QGREQDA
+621 QSREWDVD
-628 EQIAVKIERLVSD
+628 QIAFRLEKRVSD
-641 ILREYRNYWG
+641 TLKEYRNYWG

-674 ADGRRSGES
+674 ADGRKGGES
-683 LSNSSGASQGKDT
+683 LSNSSGASQGKDK

-734 KRALRSLIETYFRK
+734 KRALRSLIGTYFHK

-754 VSVVSGETLRAA
+754 ISVVSGETLRAA

>member
-1 MREFIIESALLTHG
+1 
-15 VRSMRTKRTV
+15 MRTKRTV

-36 KTYARA
+36 KKYART
-42 SEISVRDHAYREA
+42 SEIPVRDDAYREA
-55 VREHSEA
+55 VREYPEA
-62 SIEEQY
+62 SVEEQY

-89 AGYLFQYAYNVNFP
+89 AGYLFQYTYNVNFP

-113 ERAKFQMDMKREIE
+113 ERAKFQMDIEREIE
-127 ETKEVYW
+127 ETKELQSESAS
-134 KNGKTDDSVDLEER
+134 D
-148 EMPGSIDVE
+148 E
-157 LDEFTDAVETW
+157 LGEFADAVETW

-182 EMLLNTGWRALLL
+182 EMLLNTGWGALLSRV
-195 QAEKQLEKA
+195 EEQLGKA
-204 ESEKEKRTV
+204 QSEKEKQTV

-224 DYMHRYLEETERQL
+224 SYMHRYLEEVERQL
-238 NKLKRNNKINNDNV
+238 NKLKRNNNIDKGNYNDS
-252 EYNDGFGTR
+252 YNDGFGTR
-261 QECLERIRDA
+261 RECLERMRDA
-271 LINIET
+271 LMNIERE
-277 KAPETFFE
+277 APETFYE
-285 TLQLLML
+285 ALQLLTL

-327 LTYEE
+327 LNYEE
-332 AGELLESFW
+332 AGELIEAFW
-341 LKCSCQRK
+341 LKCSCQKK
-349 AYQNMTLGGCDA
+349 AYQNMTLGGCNSD
-361 AGRCSVNDLTYL
+361 GQCSVNDLTYL

-400 WWAVLALIRTGMGF
+400 WQAVLALIRTGMGF
-414 PALLYDPCCMKAQIK
+414 PALLYDPCCMKAQTK
-429 NGVSEEDV
+429 NGVSKDDV
-437 WNYGFVGCVEMAV
+437 WNYGFVGCVEMAI
-450 PGKENAITELARL
+450 PGKENAMTELARL
-463 NLPKLLNLLLHQ
+463 NLPKLLDLLLHQ
-475 GKDTCSDKIFRMK
+475 GKDTCSDKTFQMK
-488 NRKSLAEFGT
+488 NQKKFAEFKT
-498 YEELEQAYL
+498 YEELEQVYL
-507 NELEYWVRKIIR
+507 DELEYWVRKIIR
-519 SLNRIEHLYAEK
+519 NLNRIEHLYAEK

-550 VMAGGARYTS
+550 VMAGGARYTG
-560 VGFNLGGVATA
+560 VGFNLGGIGTA
-571 ADALAAI
+571 VDALAAI
-578 RDVVYDKNIA
+578 RDVVYDKNMV
-588 TLEEC
+588 TLEAC
-593 VEIMERDFEGAD
+593 MEILDDDFED
-605 HMLQYMSAR
+605 SEQIQRYLSAR

-621 QGREQDA
+621 QSREWDVD
-628 EQIAVKIERLVSD
+628 QIAFRLEKRVSD
-641 ILREYRNYWG
+641 TLKEYRNYWG

-674 ADGRRSGES
+674 ADGRKSGES

-734 KRALRSLIETYFRK
+734 KRALRSLIGTYFHK

-754 VSVVSGETLRAA
+754 ISVVSGETLRAA

>member
-1 MREFIIESALLTHG
+1 
-15 VRSMRTKRTV
+15 MRTKRTV

-36 KTYARA
+36 KKYART
-42 SEISVRDHAYREA
+42 SEIPVRDDAYREA
-55 VREHSEA
+55 VREYPEA
-62 SIEEQY
+62 SVEEQY

-76 AKKAIL
+76 AKKEIL

-113 ERAKFQMDMKREIE
+113 ERAKFQMDMEREIK
-127 ETKEVYW
+127 ETKELQSESAS
-134 KNGKTDDSVDLEER
+134 D
-148 EMPGSIDVE
+148 E
-157 LDEFTDAVETW
+157 LDEFADAVEAW

-182 EMLLNTGWRALLL
+182 EMLLNTGWGALLT
-195 QAEKQLEKA
+195 QVEEQLGKA
-204 ESEKEKRTV
+204 QSEKEKQTV

-224 DYMHRYLEETERQL
+224 SYMHRYLEEVERQL
-238 NKLKRNNKINNDNV
+238 NRLKRNNNIDKGNYNDS
-252 EYNDGFGTR
+252 YNDGFGTR
-261 QECLERIRDA
+261 RECLERMRDA
-271 LINIET
+271 LMNIET
-277 KAPETFFE
+277 KAPETFYE
-285 TLQLLML
+285 ALQLLTL

-318 YRRDVDAGR
+318 YRKDVDAGR
-327 LTYEE
+327 LNYEE
-332 AGELLESFW
+332 TGELIEAFW
-341 LKCSCQRK
+341 LKCSCQKK

-361 AGRCSVNDLTYL
+361 DGRCSVNDLTYL

-400 WWAVLALIRTGMGF
+400 WKAVLALIRTGMGF
-414 PALLYDPCCMKAQIK
+414 PALLYDPCCMKAQMN
-429 NGVSEEDV
+429 NGVSKDDV
-437 WNYGFVGCVEMAV
+437 WKYGFVGCVEMAI
-450 PGKENAITELARL
+450 PGKENAMTELARL
-463 NLPKLLNLLLHQ
+463 NLPKLLDLLLHQ

-488 NRKSLAEFGT
+488 NQKSLAEFET

-519 SLNRIEHLYAEK
+519 NLNRIEHLYAEK

-560 VGFNLGGVATA
+560 VGFNLGGIGTA
-571 ADALAAI
+571 VDALAAI
-578 RDVVYDKNIA
+578 RDVVYDKNMV
-588 TLEEC
+588 TLEAC
-593 VEIMERDFEGAD
+593 MEILDDDFED
-605 HMLQYMSAR
+605 SEQIQRYLSAR

-621 QGREQDA
+621 QSREWDVD
-628 EQIAVKIERLVSD
+628 QIAFRLEKRVSD
-641 ILREYRNYWG
+641 TLKEYRNYWG

-674 ADGRRSGES
+674 ADGRKSGES

-734 KRALRSLIETYFRK
+734 KRALRSLIGTYFHK

-754 VSVVSGETLRAA
+754 ISVVSGETLRAA

>member
-1 MREFIIESALLTHG
+1 
-15 VRSMRTKRTV
+15 MRTKRTV

-36 KTYARA
+36 KKYART
-42 SEISVRDHAYREA
+42 SEIPVRDDAYREA
-55 VREHSEA
+55 VREYPEA
-62 SIEEQY
+62 SVEEQY

-76 AKKAIL
+76 AKKEIL

-113 ERAKFQMDMKREIE
+113 ERAKFQMDMEREIK
-127 ETKEVYW
+127 ETKELQSESAS
-134 KNGKTDDSVDLEER
+134 D
-148 EMPGSIDVE
+148 E
-157 LDEFTDAVETW
+157 LDEFADAVEAW

-182 EMLLNTGWRALLL
+182 EMLLNTGWGALLT
-195 QAEKQLEKA
+195 QVEEQLGKA
-204 ESEKEKRTV
+204 QSEKEKQTV

-224 DYMHRYLEETERQL
+224 SYMHRYLEEVERQL
-238 NKLKRNNKINNDNV
+238 NRLKRNNNIDKGNYNDS
-252 EYNDGFGTR
+252 YNDGFGTR
-261 QECLERIRDA
+261 RECLERMRDA
-271 LINIET
+271 LMNIET
-277 KAPETFFE
+277 KAPETFYE
-285 TLQLLML
+285 ALQLLTL

-318 YRRDVDAGR
+318 YRKDVDAGR
-327 LTYEE
+327 LNYEE
-332 AGELLESFW
+332 TGELIEAFW
-341 LKCSCQRK
+341 LKCSCQKK

-361 AGRCSVNDLTYL
+361 DGRCSVNDLTYL

-400 WWAVLALIRTGMGF
+400 WKAVLALIRTGMGF
-414 PALLYDPCCMKAQIK
+414 PALLYDPCCMKAQMN
-429 NGVSEEDV
+429 NGVSKDDV
-437 WNYGFVGCVEMAV
+437 WKYGFVGCVEMAI
-450 PGKENAITELARL
+450 PGKENAMTELARL
-463 NLPKLLNLLLHQ
+463 NLPKLLDLLLHQ
-475 GKDTCSDKIFRMK
+475 GKDTCSDKTFQMK
-488 NRKSLAEFGT
+488 NQKKFAEFKT
-498 YEELEQAYL
+498 YEELEQVYL
-507 NELEYWVRKIIR
+507 DELEYWVRKIIR
-519 SLNRIEHLYAEK
+519 NLNRIEHLYAEK

-550 VMAGGARYTS
+550 VMAGGARYTG
-560 VGFNLGGVATA
+560 VGFNLGGIGTA
-571 ADALAAI
+571 VDALAAI
-578 RDVVYDKNIA
+578 RDVVYDKNMV
-588 TLEEC
+588 TLEAC
-593 VEIMERDFEGAD
+593 MEILDDDFED
-605 HMLQYMSAR
+605 SEQIQRYLSAR

-621 QGREQDA
+621 QSREWDVD
-628 EQIAVKIERLVSD
+628 QIAFRLEKRVSD
-641 ILREYRNYWG
+641 TLKEHRNYWG
-651 GPYRLGLY
+651 GSYRFGLY

-674 ADGRRSGES
+674 ADGRKSGES

-734 KRALRSLIETYFRK
+734 KRALRSLIETYFHK

-754 VSVVSGETLRAA
+754 ISIVSVETLRAA

-771 NYADLIVRVSGFSAY
+771 NYADLIVRVLGIQCIF
-786 FCSLRKA
+786 LL
-793 TQDEIIKR
+793 TQKGNAG
-801 TEHVM
+801 

>member
-1 MREFIIESALLTHG
+1 
-15 VRSMRTKRTV
+15 MRTKRTV

-36 KTYARA
+36 KKYART
-42 SEISVRDHAYREA
+42 SEIPVRDDAYREA
-55 VREHSEA
+55 VREYPEA
-62 SIEEQY
+62 SVEEQY

-76 AKKAIL
+76 AKKEIL

-113 ERAKFQMDMKREIE
+113 ERAKFQMDMEREIK
-127 ETKEVYW
+127 ETKELQSESAS
-134 KNGKTDDSVDLEER
+134 D
-148 EMPGSIDVE
+148 E
-157 LDEFTDAVETW
+157 LDEFADAVEAW

-182 EMLLNTGWRALLL
+182 EMLLNTGWGALLT
-195 QAEKQLEKA
+195 QVEEQLGKA
-204 ESEKEKRTV
+204 QSEKEKQTV

-224 DYMHRYLEETERQL
+224 SYMHRYLEEVERQL
-238 NKLKRNNKINNDNV
+238 NRLKRNNNIDKGNYNDS
-252 EYNDGFGTR
+252 YNDGFGTR
-261 QECLERIRDA
+261 RECLERMRDA
-271 LINIET
+271 LMNIET
-277 KAPETFFE
+277 KAPETFYE
-285 TLQLLML
+285 ALQLLTL

-318 YRRDVDAGR
+318 YRKDVDAGR
-327 LTYEE
+327 LNYEE
-332 AGELLESFW
+332 TGELIEAFW
-341 LKCSCQRK
+341 LKCSCQKK

-361 AGRCSVNDLTYL
+361 DGRCSVNDLTYL

-400 WWAVLALIRTGMGF
+400 WKAVLALIRTGMGF
-414 PALLYDPCCMKAQIK
+414 PALLYDPCCMKAQMN
-429 NGVSEEDV
+429 NGVSKDDV
-437 WNYGFVGCVEMAV
+437 WKYGFVGCVEMAI
-450 PGKENAITELARL
+450 PGKENAMTELARL
-463 NLPKLLNLLLHQ
+463 NLPKLLDLLLHQ
-475 GKDTCSDKIFRMK
+475 VKDTCSDKTFQMK
-488 NRKSLAEFGT
+488 NQKKFAEFKT
-498 YEELEQAYL
+498 YEELEQVYL
-507 NELEYWVRKIIR
+507 DELEYWVRKIIR
-519 SLNRIEHLYAEK
+519 NLNRIEHLYAEK

-550 VMAGGARYTS
+550 VMAGGARYTG
-560 VGFNLGGVATA
+560 VGFNLGGIGTA
-571 ADALAAI
+571 VDALAAI
-578 RDVVYDKNIA
+578 RDVVYDKNMV
-588 TLEEC
+588 TLEAC
-593 VEIMERDFEGAD
+593 MEILDDDFED
-605 HMLQYMSAR
+605 SEQIQRYLSAR

-621 QGREQDA
+621 QSREWDVD
-628 EQIAVKIERLVSD
+628 QIAFRLEKRVSD
-641 ILREYRNYWG
+641 TLKEHRNYWG
-651 GPYRLGLY
+651 GSYRFGLY

-674 ADGRRSGES
+674 ADGRKSGES

-734 KRALRSLIETYFRK
+734 KRALRSLIETYFHK

-754 VSVVSGETLRAA
+754 ISIVSVETLRAA

>member
-1 MREFIIESALLTHG
+1 
-15 VRSMRTKRTV
+15 MRTKRTV

-36 KTYARA
+36 KKYART
-42 SEISVRDHAYREA
+42 SEISVRDDAYREA
-55 VREHSEA
+55 VREHPEA
-62 SIEEQY
+62 SVEEQY

-76 AKKAIL
+76 AKQKIL

-113 ERAKFQMDMKREIE
+113 ERAKFQMDIEREIE
-127 ETKEVYW
+127 ETKELQSESAS
-134 KNGKTDDSVDLEER
+134 D
-148 EMPGSIDVE
+148 E
-157 LDEFTDAVETW
+157 LGEFADAVETW

-182 EMLLNTGWRALLL
+182 EMLLNTGWGALLSRV
-195 QAEKQLEKA
+195 EEQLGKA
-204 ESEKEKRTV
+204 QSEKEKQTV

-224 DYMHRYLEETERQL
+224 SYMHRYLEEVERQL
-238 NKLKRNNKINNDNV
+238 NKLKRNNDIDKGNYNDS
-252 EYNDGFGTR
+252 YNDGFGTR
-261 QECLERIRDA
+261 RECLERMRDA
-271 LINIET
+271 LMNIERE
-277 KAPETFFE
+277 APETFYE
-285 TLQLLML
+285 ALQLLTL

-327 LTYEE
+327 LNYEE
-332 AGELLESFW
+332 AGELIEAFW
-341 LKCSCQRK
+341 LKCSCQKK
-349 AYQNMTLGGCDA
+349 AYQNMTLGGCNSD
-361 AGRCSVNDLTYL
+361 GQCSVNDLTYL

-400 WWAVLALIRTGMGF
+400 WQAVLALIRTGMGF
-414 PALLYDPCCMKAQIK
+414 PALLYDPCCMKAQTK
-429 NGVSEEDV
+429 NGVSKDDV
-437 WNYGFVGCVEMAV
+437 WNYGFVGCVEMAI
-450 PGKENAITELARL
+450 PGKENAMTELARL

-475 GKDTCSDKIFRMK
+475 GKDTCSDKTFRMK
-488 NRKSLAEFGT
+488 NQKSLVEFET

-519 SLNRIEHLYAEK
+519 NLNRIEHLYAEK

-550 VMAGGARYTS
+550 VMAGGARYTG
-560 VGFNLGGVATA
+560 VGFNLGGIGTA
-571 ADALAAI
+571 VDALAAI
-578 RDVVYDKNIA
+578 QDVIYDKNML

-593 VEIMERDFEGAD
+593 VEITDHDFENAD
-605 HMLQYMSAR
+605 YMLQYMSAR

-621 QGREQDA
+621 QCRKQDA
-628 EQIAVKIERLVSD
+628 DRIAVKMERMVSD
-641 ILREYRNYWG
+641 ILKEYRNYWG

-674 ADGRRSGES
+674 ADGRKSGES

-734 KRALRSLIETYFRK
+734 KRALRSLIETYFHK

-754 VSVVSGETLRAA
+754 ISVVSGETLRAA